1 MVEVKLPVQESQV
14 ADSNETA
21 KITPKEAMPADNVPV
36 DVNKS
41 VEEKPAE
48 QNVEEP
54 KEDNATISSLPKEI
68 LDGKDISELEETAA
82 GGLAGGGNASGDG
95 VSLGA
100 ASFVEGGHES
110 SVYADYNALGQLWD
124 FSFENPVS
132 SVGGAAGEASNDS
145 IVGDSPIAQPVA
157 PTLPATPVVPSTPAT
172 PVVNPAA
179 PVVTP
184 VVTPV
189 GVAPVETTPVQP
201 TPVETTPAEP
211 TPVQPTPAAPSA
223 PTPAS
228 SYITISNAINND
240 GEIMEGDA
248 SEPYIQYNY
257 HTTNAPAGSHTTNLK
272 VDLGG
277 AATKGSDYEQP
288 EYSLDGGNTWRTIDS
303 DMIIKNVEVANSVV
317 SVRVKVIDDN
327 ARVGS
332 MLDHPENGM
341 LDDSMNAN
349 QNEGTLLRDRG
360 AYINSNIKE
369 FGRYGETLSIKITS
383 DNGLIESNETAFKVI
398 DNDDYVKFVGDVNGN
413 GKTLDTDSGEDKIY
427 AKDGAIDNIK
437 IDMGSGDDI
446 FMKDHSINSDGDLV
460 VTSLKNTTIDMG
472 DGNDDTIIAGVNFS
486 HSAGK
491 ESKIDLGSGDDMLIF
506 ADSKITDA
514 KILGGAGND
523 NMDIGNNRILDTNIE
538 GGAGNDTIK
547 VSDNI
552 EMHNVNVLGGEGDDT
567 ISFTTYGSAVLGGN
581 TFDGGDGL
589 NTLVVGNKATLMDNT
604 NTYKNFEKVDVS
616 ALGEYDAINVT
627 NKSQLADLVDRFTNN
642 GSHEL
647 TLVTSK
653 DEGGFYHSNMYFHSE
668 GGDATLGISPL
679 PQGVTINPVDDK
691 FYQINFEH
699 NGADYTL
706 KVQNEIMYSVAVYD
720 HL

>member
-1 MVEVKLPVQESQV
+1 MAEEKLPTQESQV

-21 KITPKEAMPADNVPV
+21 KITPKEAMPTENAPV
-36 DVNKS
+36 DMNKS
-41 VEEKPAE
+41 AEEKPAE
-48 QNVEEP
+48 QKGEEP
-54 KEDNATISSLPKEI
+54 KEDNATISSLQKEL

-82 GGLAGGGNASGDG
+82 GGPAAGGGSSGDG

-100 ASFVEGGHES
+100 ANFVEGGHES
-110 SVYADYNALGQLWD
+110 SVYANYNELGQLWD
-124 FSFENPVS
+124 FSFENLVS
-132 SVGGAAGEASNDS
+132 SVGGAASEASNDFV
-145 IVGDSPIAQPVA
+145 VGDSPIVQPVA

-172 PVVNPAA
+172 PVVTPSA

-184 VVTPV
+184 
-189 GVAPVETTPVQP
+189 APVETIPV
-201 TPVETTPAEP
+201 T
-211 TPVQPTPAAPSA
+211 PTPAAPTV

-228 SYITISNAINND
+228 SYITISNAIDND
-240 GEIMEGDA
+240 GEFTEGNT

-257 HTTNAPAGSHTTNLK
+257 HITNAPAGSHTTNLK

-277 AATKGSDYEQP
+277 QATKGSDYEQP
-288 EYSLDGGNTWRTIDS
+288 EYSLDGGNTWRAIDP
-303 DMIIKNVEVANSVV
+303 DMVIKNVEVANSVV

-327 ARVGS
+327 GKLGS
-332 MLDHPENGM
+332 RLDNPENGM

-360 AYINSNIKE
+360 ADISPNIKD
-369 FGRYGETLSIKITS
+369 FGRYGESLTIKITP
-383 DNGLIESNETAFKVI
+383 DNGLIESNETSAKII
-398 DNDDYVKFVGDVNGN
+398 DNDDYVKFTGDVNGN
-413 GKTLDTDSGEDKIY
+413 GKTLDTASGEDKIY

-437 IDMGSGDDI
+437 IDMGSGDDV
-446 FMKDHSINSDGDLV
+446 FMKDHSIISDGSLA
-460 VTSLKNTTIDMG
+460 VTSLKDTTIDMG
-472 DGNDDTIIAGVNFS
+472 DGNDAAIIAGADFS

-491 ESKIDLGSGDDMLIF
+491 EAKVDLGSGDDMLIF
-506 ADSKITDA
+506 NDSKITDA

-523 NMDIGNNRILDTNIE
+523 DMEIGNNRILDTNIE

-547 VSDNI
+547 VSGNI

-567 ISFTTYGSAVLGGN
+567 ISFTTYGSAALGGN

-589 NTLVVGNKATLMDNT
+589 DTLVVGNKATLMDNT
-604 NTYKNFEKVDVS
+604 NTYKNFERVDVS

-627 NKSQLADLVDRFTNN
+627 NKTQLADLVDRFTNN

-653 DEGGFYHSNMYFHSE
+653 DEGGFYHGNMYFHSE

>member
-1 MVEVKLPVQESQV
+1 MAEEKLPVQEPQV

-21 KITPKEAMPADNVPV
+21 KITPKEATPTENAPV
-36 DVNKS
+36 DLNKS
-41 VEEKPAE
+41 AEEKPAE
-48 QNVEEP
+48 QKVEEP
-54 KEDNATISSLPKEI
+54 KEDNATISNLQKEI
-68 LDGKDISELEETAA
+68 LEGKDISELEETAA
-82 GGLAGGGNASGDG
+82 GGPAAGGSSGDG

-100 ASFVEGGHES
+100 ANFVEGGHES
-110 SVYADYNALGQLWD
+110 SIYADYNALGQLWD

-132 SVGGAAGEASNDS
+132 SVGGAASEASNDF
-145 IVGDSPIAQPVA
+145 IVGDSPVAQPVA

-172 PVVNPAA
+172 PVVTPSN

-184 VVTPV
+184 AQP
-189 GVAPVETTPVQP
+189 APVEATPTTLVQP
-201 TPVETTPAEP
+201 APATPT
-211 TPVQPTPAAPSA
+211 A

-228 SYITISNAINND
+228 SYITISNAIDND
-240 GEIMEGDA
+240 GEFTEGNT

-257 HTTNAPAGSHTTNLK
+257 HITNAPAGSHTTNLK

-277 AATKGSDYEQP
+277 QATKGSDYEQP
-288 EYSLDGGNTWRTIDS
+288 EYSLDGGNTWRAIDP
-303 DMIIKNVEVANSVV
+303 DMVIKNVEVANSVV

-327 ARVGS
+327 GKLGS
-332 MLDHPENGM
+332 RLDHPENGM

-360 AYINSNIKE
+360 ADINPNIKD
-369 FGRYGETLSIKITS
+369 FGRYGESLTIKITP
-383 DNGLIESNETAFKVI
+383 DNGLIESSETAAKII

-413 GKTLDTDSGEDKIY
+413 GKTLDTDGGEDKIY
-427 AKDGAIDNIK
+427 AKDGGIDNIN
-437 IDMGSGDDI
+437 IDMGVGDDL
-446 FMKDHSINSDGDLV
+446 FMKDHSITSDGNLV
-460 VTSLKNTTIDMG
+460 ITSLKDTTINMG
-472 DGNDDTIIAGVNFS
+472 DGNDAAIIAGADFS

-491 ESKIDLGSGDDMLIF
+491 EAKVDLGSGDDMLIF
-506 ADSKITDA
+506 DDSKITNA

-523 NMDIGNNRILDTNIE
+523 DMEIGNNRILDTNIE

-547 VSDNI
+547 VSGNI

-567 ISFTTYGSAVLGGN
+567 ISFTTYGSAALGGN

-589 NTLVVGNKATLMDNT
+589 DTLVVGNKATLMDNT
-604 NTYKNFEKVDVS
+604 NTYKNFERVDVS

-627 NKSQLADLVDRFTNN
+627 NKTQLADLVDRFTNN

-653 DEGGFYHSNMYFHSE
+653 DEGGFYHGNMYFHSE

>member
-1 MVEVKLPVQESQV
+1 MAEVKLPVQESQV

-21 KITPKEAMPADNVPV
+21 KITPKEAMPAENAPV
-36 DVNKS
+36 DMNKS
-41 VEEKPAE
+41 AEEKPAE
-48 QNVEEP
+48 QKVEEP
-54 KEDNATISSLPKEI
+54 KEDNATISSLQKEI

-82 GGLAGGGNASGDG
+82 GGLAAGGSSGDG

-100 ASFVEGGHES
+100 ANFVEGGHES

-132 SVGGAAGEASNDS
+132 SVGGAASEASNDF
-145 IVGDSPIAQPVA
+145 IVGDSPVAQPVA

-172 PVVNPAA
+172 PVVTPSN

-184 VVTPV
+184 
-189 GVAPVETTPVQP
+189 APVESTPV
-201 TPVETTPAEP
+201 T
-211 TPVQPTPAAPSA
+211 PTPAAPVA

-240 GEIMEGDA
+240 GEFTEGNT

-257 HTTNAPAGSHTTNLK
+257 HITNAPAGSHTTNLK

-277 AATKGSDYEQP
+277 QATKGSDYEQP
-288 EYSLDGGNTWRTIDS
+288 EYSLDGGNTWRAIDS

-317 SVRVKVIDDN
+317 SVRVKVVDDN
-327 ARVGS
+327 GKLGS
-332 MLDHPENGM
+332 RLDHPENGM

-360 AYINSNIKE
+360 ADINPNIKD
-369 FGRYGETLSIKITS
+369 FGRYGETLSIKITP
-383 DNGLIESNETAFKVI
+383 DNGLVESNETTAKII

-413 GKTLDTDSGEDKIY
+413 GQELYTANGEDKIY
-427 AKDGAIDNIK
+427 AKDGAVDNIK
-437 IDMGSGDDI
+437 IDMGSGDDV
-446 FMKDHSINSDGDLV
+446 FMKDHSITSDGNLA
-460 VTSLKNTTIDMG
+460 VTSLKDTTINMG
-472 DGNDDTIIAGVNFS
+472 DGNDAAIIAGADFS

-491 ESKIDLGSGDDMLIF
+491 ESKVDLGSGDDMLIF
-506 ADSKITDA
+506 NDSKITDA

-523 NMDIGNNRILDTNIE
+523 DMEIGNNRILDTNIE

-547 VSDNI
+547 VSGNI

-589 NTLVVGNKATLMDNT
+589 DTLVVGNKATLMDNT
-604 NTYKNFEKVDVS
+604 NTYKNFERVDVS

-627 NKSQLADLVDRFTNN
+627 NKTQLADLVDRFTNN

-653 DEGGFYHSNMYFHSE
+653 DEGGFYHGNMYFHSE

>member
-1 MVEVKLPVQESQV
+1 MAEEKLPTQESQV

-21 KITPKEAMPADNVPV
+21 KIAPKEAMPAENAPV
-36 DVNKS
+36 DMNKS
-41 VEEKPAE
+41 AEEKPAE
-48 QNVEEP
+48 QKSEEP
-54 KEDNATISSLPKEI
+54 KEDNATISNLQKE
-68 LDGKDISELEETAA
+68 LLEGKDISELEETAA
-82 GGLAGGGNASGDG
+82 GGPAAGGSSGDG

-100 ASFVEGGHES
+100 ANFVEGGHES
-110 SVYADYNALGQLWD
+110 SIYADYNALGQLWD
-124 FSFENPVS
+124 FSFENPIS
-132 SVGGAAGEASNDS
+132 SVGGAAGEASNDF
-145 IVGDSPIAQPVA
+145 IVGDSPVAQPVA

-172 PVVNPAA
+172 PVVTPSA
-179 PVVTP
+179 PVVTL
-184 VVTPV
+184 
-189 GVAPVETTPVQP
+189 APVETTPV
-201 TPVETTPAEP
+201 T
-211 TPVQPTPAAPSA
+211 PTPAAPVV

-228 SYITISNAINND
+228 SYITISNAIDND
-240 GEIMEGDA
+240 GEFTEGNT

-257 HTTNAPAGSHTTNLK
+257 HITNAPAGSHTTNLK

-277 AATKGSDYEQP
+277 QATKGSDYEQP
-288 EYSLDGGNTWRTIDS
+288 EYSLDGGNSWRAIDP

-327 ARVGS
+327 GKLGS
-332 MLDHPENGM
+332 RLDHPENGM

-360 AYINSNIKE
+360 ADINPNIKD
-369 FGRYGETLSIKITS
+369 FGRYGESLTIKITP
-383 DNGLIESNETAFKVI
+383 DNGLIESSETTAKII
-398 DNDDYVKFVGDVNGN
+398 DNDDYVKFTGDVNGN
-413 GKTLDTDSGEDKIY
+413 GKTLDTANGEDKIY
-427 AKDGAIDNIK
+427 AKDGAIDNIN
-437 IDMGSGDDI
+437 IDMGSGDDV
-446 FMKDHSINSDGDLV
+446 FMKDHSIASDGNLA
-460 VTSLKNTTIDMG
+460 VTSLKDTTIDMG
-472 DGNDDTIIAGVNFS
+472 DGNDAAIIAGADFS

-491 ESKIDLGSGDDMLIF
+491 ESKVDLGSGDDMLIF
-506 ADSKITDA
+506 NDSKITDA

-523 NMDIGNNRILDTNIE
+523 DMEIGNSRILDTNIE

-567 ISFTTYGSAVLGGN
+567 ISFTTYGSAALGGN

-589 NTLVVGNKATLMDNT
+589 DTLVVGNKATLMDNT
-604 NTYKNFEKVDVS
+604 NTYKNFERVDVS

-627 NKSQLADLVDRFTNN
+627 NKSQLAELVDRFTNN

-647 TLVTSK
+647 TLVSSK
-653 DEGGFYHSNMYFHSE
+653 DEGGFYHGNMYFHSE

>member
-1 MVEVKLPVQESQV
+1 MAEVKLPTQESQV
-14 ADSNETA
+14 AESNETA
-21 KITPKEAMPADNVPV
+21 KITPKEAMPADNAPV
-36 DVNKS
+36 DLNKS
-41 VEEKPAE
+41 VEEKPVE
-48 QNVEEP
+48 QKGEES
-54 KEDNATISSLPKEI
+54 KEDNATISNLQKEI

-82 GGLAGGGNASGDG
+82 GGPAAGGSSGDG

-100 ASFVEGGHES
+100 ANFVEGGHES
-110 SVYADYNALGQLWD
+110 SIYADYNALGQLWD

-132 SVGGAAGEASNDS
+132 SVGGAAGEASNDF
-145 IVGDSPIAQPVA
+145 IVGDSPVAQPVA

-172 PVVNPAA
+172 PVVTPSN

-184 VVTPV
+184 
-189 GVAPVETTPVQP
+189 APVETTPV
-201 TPVETTPAEP
+201 TPA
-211 TPVQPTPAAPSA
+211 QPTPAAPTA

-240 GEIMEGDA
+240 GEFTEGNT

-257 HTTNAPAGSHTTNLK
+257 HITNAPAGLYTTNLK

-277 AATKGSDYEQP
+277 QATKGSDYEQP
-288 EYSLDGGNTWRTIDS
+288 EYSLDGGNTWRAIDS

-327 ARVGS
+327 GKIGS
-332 MLDHPENGM
+332 RLDHPENGM

-360 AYINSNIKE
+360 ADINPNIKD
-369 FGRYGETLSIKITS
+369 FGRYGESLTIKITP
-383 DNGLIESNETAFKVI
+383 DNGLIESNETTAKII

-413 GKTLDTDSGEDKIY
+413 GKTLDTANGEDKIY

-437 IDMGSGDDI
+437 IDMGSGDDV
-446 FMKDHSINSDGDLV
+446 FMKDHSITSDGNLA

-472 DGNDDTIIAGVNFS
+472 DGNDAAIIAGADFS

-491 ESKIDLGSGDDMLIF
+491 EAKVDLGSGDDME
-506 ADSKITDA
+506 
-514 KILGGAGND
+514 
-523 NMDIGNNRILDTNIE
+523 IGNNRILDTNIE

-547 VSDNI
+547 VSGNI

-567 ISFTTYGSAVLGGN
+567 ISFTTYGSAALGGN

-589 NTLVVGNKATLMDNT
+589 DTLVVGNKATLMDNT
-604 NTYKNFEKVDVS
+604 NTYKNFERVDVS

-627 NKSQLADLVDRFTNN
+627 NKTQLADLVDRFTDN

-653 DEGGFYHSNMYFHSE
+653 DEGGFYHGNMYFHSE

-706 KVQNEIMYSVAVYD
+706 KVQNEIMYSVAIYD

>member
-1 MVEVKLPVQESQV
+1 MAEAKLPVQEPQV

-21 KITPKEAMPADNVPV
+21 KITPKEAMPTQDAPV

-41 VEEKPAE
+41 VKEKPVE
-48 QNVEEP
+48 QKGEEP
-54 KEDNATISSLPKEI
+54 KEDNATISSLQKEI

-100 ASFVEGGHES
+100 ANFVEGGHES
-110 SVYADYNALGQLWD
+110 SVYANYNELGQLWD
-124 FSFENPVS
+124 FSFENPIS
-132 SVGGAAGEASNDS
+132 SVGGASSEASNDS
-145 IVGDSPIAQPVA
+145 IIGDSPVAQPVA
-157 PTLPATPVVPSTPAT
+157 PTLPVTPVVPSTPAT
-172 PVVNPAA
+172 PVVTPSA

-184 VVTPV
+184 AQP
-189 GVAPVETTPVQP
+189 APVETTPV
-201 TPVETTPAEP
+201 T
-211 TPVQPTPAAPSA
+211 PTPAAPVA

-228 SYITISNAINND
+228 SYITISNAIDND
-240 GEIMEGDA
+240 GEFTEGNTN
-248 SEPYIQYNY
+248 EPYIQYNY
-257 HTTNAPAGSHTTNLK
+257 HITNAPAGSHTTNLK

-277 AATKGSDYEQP
+277 QATKGSDYEQP
-288 EYSLDGGNTWRTIDS
+288 EYSLDGGNTWRAIDP
-303 DMIIKNVEVANSVV
+303 DMVIKNVEVANSVV

-327 ARVGS
+327 GKLGS
-332 MLDHPENGM
+332 RLDNPENGM
-341 LDDSMNAN
+341 LDDSMNPN
-349 QNEGTLLRDRG
+349 QNEGTLLRDIG
-360 AYINSNIKE
+360 ADISPNIKE

-383 DNGLIESNETAFKVI
+383 DNGLIESNETAAKII

-413 GKTLDTDSGEDKIY
+413 GKTLDTANGEDKIY

-437 IDMGSGDDI
+437 IDMGSGDDV
-446 FMKDHSINSDGDLV
+446 FMKDHSITSDGNLA
-460 VTSLKNTTIDMG
+460 VTSLKDTTVDMG
-472 DGNDDTIIAGVNFS
+472 DGNDAAIIAGADFY

-491 ESKIDLGSGDDMLIF
+491 EAKVDLGSGDDMLIF
-506 ADSKITDA
+506 NDSKITDA

-523 NMDIGNNRILDTNIE
+523 DMEIGNNKILDTNIE
-538 GGAGNDTIK
+538 GGSGNDTIK
-547 VSDNI
+547 VSGNI
-552 EMHNVNVLGGEGDDT
+552 EMHNVNVLGGDGDDT
-567 ISFTTYGSAVLGGN
+567 ISFTTYGSAALGGN

-589 NTLVVGNKATLMDNT
+589 DTLVVGNKATLMDNT
-604 NTYKNFEKVDVS
+604 NTYKNFERVDVS

-627 NKSQLADLVDRFTNN
+627 NKTQLADLVDRFTNN

-653 DEGGFYHSNMYFHSE
+653 DEGGFYHGNMYFHSE

>member
-1 MVEVKLPVQESQV
+1 MAEEKLLTQESQV

-21 KITPKEAMPADNVPV
+21 KITPKEAMPAENAPV
-36 DVNKS
+36 DMNKS
-41 VEEKPAE
+41 AEEKPAE
-48 QNVEEP
+48 QKSEEP
-54 KEDNATISSLPKEI
+54 KEDNATISNLQKEI

-82 GGLAGGGNASGDG
+82 GGPAGGGNASGDG

-100 ASFVEGGHES
+100 ANFVEGGHES
-110 SVYADYNALGQLWD
+110 SIYADYNALGQLWD
-124 FSFENPVS
+124 FSFENPIS
-132 SVGGAAGEASNDS
+132 SVGGASSEASNDS
-145 IVGDSPIAQPVA
+145 IIGDSPVAQPVA
-157 PTLPATPVVPSTPAT
+157 PTLPVTPVVPSTPAT
-172 PVVNPAA
+172 PVVTPSN

-184 VVTPV
+184 AQP
-189 GVAPVETTPVQP
+189 APVETTPV
-201 TPVETTPAEP
+201 T
-211 TPVQPTPAAPSA
+211 PTPAAPVA

-240 GEIMEGDA
+240 GEFTEGNT

-257 HTTNAPAGSHTTNLK
+257 HITNAPAGLHTTNLK

-277 AATKGSDYEQP
+277 QATKGSDYEQP
-288 EYSLDGGNTWRTIDS
+288 EYSLDGGNTWRAIDP
-303 DMIIKNVEVANSVV
+303 DMVIKNVEVANSVV

-327 ARVGS
+327 GKLGS
-332 MLDHPENGM
+332 RLDNPENGM

-349 QNEGTLLRDRG
+349 QNEGTLLGDRG
-360 AYINSNIKE
+360 ADISPNIKD
-369 FGRYGETLSIKITS
+369 FGRYGESLTIKITP
-383 DNGLIESNETAFKVI
+383 DNGLIESSETAAKII

-413 GKTLDTDSGEDKIY
+413 GKTLDTANGEDKIY
-427 AKDGAIDNIK
+427 AKDGAVDNIK
-437 IDMGSGDDI
+437 IDMGSGDDV
-446 FMKDHSINSDGDLV
+446 FMKDHSITSDGNLV
-460 VTSLKNTTIDMG
+460 ITSLKDTTIDMG
-472 DGNDDTIIAGVNFS
+472 DGNDAAIIAGADFS

-491 ESKIDLGSGDDMLIF
+491 EAKVDLGSGDDMLIF
-506 ADSKITDA
+506 NDSKITDA

-523 NMDIGNNRILDTNIE
+523 NMEIGNNKILDTNIE

-547 VSDNI
+547 VSGNI

-589 NTLVVGNKATLMDNT
+589 DTLVVGNKATLMDNT
-604 NTYKNFEKVDVS
+604 NTYKNFERVDVS

-627 NKSQLADLVDRFTNN
+627 NKTQLADLVDRFTNN

-653 DEGGFYHSNMYFHSE
+653 DEGGFYHGNMYFHSE

-706 KVQNEIMYSVAVYD
+706 KVQNEIMYSVAIYD

>member
-1 MVEVKLPVQESQV
+1 MAEVKLPVQEPQV

-21 KITPKEAMPADNVPV
+21 KITPKEAMPTENAPV
-36 DVNKS
+36 DMNKS
-41 VEEKPAE
+41 AEEKPAE
-48 QNVEEP
+48 QKGEEP
-54 KEDNATISSLPKEI
+54 KEDNATISSLQKEL

-100 ASFVEGGHES
+100 ANFLEGGHES
-110 SVYADYNALGQLWD
+110 SIYADYNALGQLWD

-132 SVGGAAGEASNDS
+132 SVGGAAGEASNDF
-145 IVGDSPIAQPVA
+145 IVGDSPVAQPVA
-157 PTLPATPVVPSTPAT
+157 PTLPVTPVVPSTP
-172 PVVNPAA
+172 
-179 PVVTP
+179 VTP
-184 VVTPV
+184 VVTPSAPV
-189 GVAPVETTPVQP
+189 VTPAQPAPVETIPV
-201 TPVETTPAEP
+201 T
-211 TPVQPTPAAPSA
+211 PTPAAPTV

-240 GEIMEGDA
+240 GEFTEGNT

-257 HTTNAPAGSHTTNLK
+257 HITNAPAGLYTTNLK

-277 AATKGSDYEQP
+277 QATKGEDYEQP
-288 EYSLDGGNTWRTIDS
+288 EYSLDGGNSWRAIDS

-327 ARVGS
+327 GKIGS
-332 MLDHPENGM
+332 RLDHPENGM

-360 AYINSNIKE
+360 ADINPNIKD
-369 FGRYGETLSIKITS
+369 FGKYGESLTIKITP
-383 DNGLIESNETAFKVI
+383 DNGLIESSETAAKII

-413 GKTLDTDSGEDKIY
+413 GKTLDTANGEDKIY
-427 AKDGAIDNIK
+427 AKDGPIDNIN
-437 IDMGSGDDI
+437 IDMGSGDDV
-446 FMKDHSINSDGDLV
+446 FMKDHSITSDGNLA
-460 VTSLKNTTIDMG
+460 VTSLKDTTIDMG
-472 DGNDDTIIAGVNFS
+472 DGNDAAIIAGADFS

-506 ADSKITDA
+506 NDSKITDA

-523 NMDIGNNRILDTNIE
+523 DMEIGNNRILDTNIE

-547 VSDNI
+547 VSGNI

-567 ISFTTYGSAVLGGN
+567 ISFTTYGSAALGGN
-581 TFDGGDGL
+581 IFDGGDGL
-589 NTLVVGNKATLMDNT
+589 DTLVVGNKATLMDNT
-604 NTYKNFEKVDVS
+604 NTYKNFERVDVS

-627 NKSQLADLVDRFTNN
+627 NKTQLADLVDRFTNN

-653 DEGGFYHSNMYFHSE
+653 DEGGFYHGNMYFHSE

-706 KVQNEIMYSVAVYD
+706 KVQNEIMYSVAIYD

>member
-1 MVEVKLPVQESQV
+1 MAEVKLPVQEPQV

-21 KITPKEAMPADNVPV
+21 KIAPKEAMPAENAPV
-36 DVNKS
+36 DMNKS
-41 VEEKPAE
+41 TEEKPAE
-48 QNVEEP
+48 QKGEEP
-54 KEDNATISSLPKEI
+54 KEDNATISSLQKEL

-100 ASFVEGGHES
+100 ANFVEGGHES
-110 SVYADYNALGQLWD
+110 SIYADYNALGQLWD

-132 SVGGAAGEASNDS
+132 SVGGAAGEASNDF
-145 IVGDSPIAQPVA
+145 IVGDSPVAQPVA
-157 PTLPATPVVPSTPAT
+157 PTLPVTPVVPSTP
-172 PVVNPAA
+172 
-179 PVVTP
+179 VTP
-184 VVTPV
+184 VVTPSAPV
-189 GVAPVETTPVQP
+189 VTPAQPAPVETIPV
-201 TPVETTPAEP
+201 T
-211 TPVQPTPAAPSA
+211 PTPAAPTV

-228 SYITISNAINND
+228 SYITISNAIDND
-240 GEIMEGDA
+240 GEFTEGNT

-257 HTTNAPAGSHTTNLK
+257 HITNAPAGLYTTNLK

-277 AATKGSDYEQP
+277 QATKGSDYEQP
-288 EYSLDGGNTWRTIDS
+288 EYSLDGGNTWRAIDP
-303 DMIIKNVEVANSVV
+303 DMVIKNVEVANSVV

-327 ARVGS
+327 GKLGS
-332 MLDHPENGM
+332 RLDNPENGM

-349 QNEGTLLRDRG
+349 QNEGTLLGDRG
-360 AYINSNIKE
+360 ADISPNIKD
-369 FGRYGETLSIKITS
+369 FGRYGESLTIKITP
-383 DNGLIESNETAFKVI
+383 DNGLIESSETTAKII
-398 DNDDYVKFVGDVNGN
+398 DNDDYVKFTGDVNGN
-413 GKTLDTDSGEDKIY
+413 GKTLDTANGEDKIY

-437 IDMGSGDDI
+437 IDMGSGDDV
-446 FMKDHSINSDGDLV
+446 FMKDHSITSDGNLA

-472 DGNDDTIIAGVNFS
+472 DGNDVAIIAGVDFS

-491 ESKIDLGSGDDMLIF
+491 ESKVDLGSGDDMLIF
-506 ADSKITDA
+506 NDSKITDA

-523 NMDIGNNRILDTNIE
+523 DMEIGNNRILDTNIE

-547 VSDNI
+547 VSGNI

-567 ISFTTYGSAVLGGN
+567 ISFTTYGSAALGGN

-589 NTLVVGNKATLMDNT
+589 DTLVVGNKATLMDNT
-604 NTYKNFEKVDVS
+604 NTYKNFERVDVS

-627 NKSQLADLVDRFTNN
+627 NKTQLADLVDRFTNN

-647 TLVTSK
+647 TLVSSK
-653 DEGGFYHSNMYFHSE
+653 DEGGFYHGNMYFHSE

>member
-1 MVEVKLPVQESQV
+1 MVTENNSTQPKQPDV

-21 KITPKEAMPADNVPV
+21 KITPKEAMPTENAPV
-36 DVNKS
+36 DANKS

-48 QNVEEP
+48 QKSEEP
-54 KEDNATISSLPKEI
+54 KEDNATISSLQKE
-68 LDGKDISELEETAA
+68 LLEGKDISELEETAA
-82 GGLAGGGNASGDG
+82 GGLAGGGNASEDG

-110 SVYADYNALGQLWD
+110 SVYANYNELGQLWD
-124 FSFENPVS
+124 FSFENLVS
-132 SVGGAAGEASNDS
+132 SVGGAASEASNDF
-145 IVGDSPIAQPVA
+145 IIGDSPVAQPVA
-157 PTLPATPVVPSTPAT
+157 PTLPATPVVPSTP
-172 PVVNPAA
+172 VI

-184 VVTPV
+184 SNPIVTP
-189 GVAPVETTPVQP
+189 A
-201 TPVETTPAEP
+201 
-211 TPVQPTPAAPSA
+211 QPTPAAPVT

-240 GEIMEGDA
+240 GEFTEGNA

-257 HTTNAPAGSHTTNLK
+257 HITNAPAGLHTTNLK

-277 AATKGSDYEQP
+277 QATKGSDYEQP
-288 EYSLDGGNTWRTIDS
+288 EYSLDGGNTWRAIDP
-303 DMIIKNVEVANSVV
+303 DMVIKNVEVANSVV
-317 SVRVKVIDDN
+317 SVRVKVVDDN
-327 ARVGS
+327 GKLGS
-332 MLDHPENGM
+332 RLDNPENGM

-360 AYINSNIKE
+360 ADISQNIKD
-369 FGRYGETLSIKITS
+369 FGRYGETLSIKITP
-383 DNGLIESNETAFKVI
+383 DNGLIESNETTAKI
-398 DNDDYVKFVGDVNGN
+398 INNDDYVKFTGDVNGN
-413 GKTLDTDSGEDKIY
+413 GKTLDTASGEDKIY
-427 AKDGAIDNIK
+427 AKDGAIDNIN
-437 IDMGSGDDI
+437 IDMGGGDDV
-446 FMKDHSINSDGDLV
+446 FMKDHSITSDGNLV
-460 VTSLKNTTIDMG
+460 VTSLKDTTIDMG
-472 DGNDDTIIAGVNFS
+472 DGNDVAIIAGADFS

-506 ADSKITDA
+506 NDSKITDA

-523 NMDIGNNRILDTNIE
+523 DMEIGNNRILDTNIE

-547 VSDNI
+547 VSGNI
-552 EMHNVNVLGGEGDDT
+552 EMHNVNVLGGDGDDT
-567 ISFTTYGSAVLGGN
+567 ISFTTYGSSSLGGN
-581 TFDGGDGL
+581 VFDGGDGL
-589 NTLVVGNKATLMDNT
+589 NTLVVGNKTTLMDNT
-604 NTYKNFEKVDVS
+604 NTYKNFERVDVS

-647 TLVTSK
+647 TLVTNK
-653 DEGGFYHSNMYFHSE
+653 DEGGFYHGNMYFHSE
-668 GGDATLGISPL
+668 GGDASLGISPL

-706 KVQNEIMYSVAVYD
+706 KVQNEIMYSVAIYD

>member
-1 MVEVKLPVQESQV
+1 MAEVKLPVQESQV

-21 KITPKEAMPADNVPV
+21 KITPKEAMPTENAPV
-36 DVNKS
+36 DINKS
-41 VEEKPAE
+41 AEEKPVEQKAE
-48 QNVEEP
+48 ES
-54 KEDNATISSLPKEI
+54 KDDNSTISSLQKEL

-100 ASFVEGGHES
+100 ANFVEGGHES
-110 SVYADYNALGQLWD
+110 SVYANYNELGQLWD
-124 FSFENPVS
+124 FSFENLVS
-132 SVGGAAGEASNDS
+132 SVGGAASEASNDLV
-145 IVGDSPIAQPVA
+145 VGDSPIAQPVA
-157 PTLPATPVVPSTPAT
+157 PTLPVTPVVPSTPAT
-172 PVVNPAA
+172 PVVTPSA

-184 VVTPV
+184 VVTP
-189 GVAPVETTPVQP
+189 A
-201 TPVETTPAEP
+201 
-211 TPVQPTPAAPSA
+211 PAAPTA

-228 SYITISNAINND
+228 SYITISNAIDND
-240 GEIMEGDA
+240 GEFTEGNT

-257 HTTNAPAGSHTTNLK
+257 HITNAPAGSHMTNLK

-277 AATKGSDYEQP
+277 QATKGSDYEQP
-288 EYSLDGGNTWRTIDS
+288 EYSLDGGNTWRAIDP
-303 DMIIKNVEVANSVV
+303 DMVIKNVEVANSVV

-327 ARVGS
+327 GKLGS
-332 MLDHPENGM
+332 RLDNPENGM

-360 AYINSNIKE
+360 ADINPNIKD
-369 FGRYGETLSIKITS
+369 FGRYGETLSIKITP
-383 DNGLIESNETAFKVI
+383 DNGLIESNETAAKII
-398 DNDDYVKFVGDVNGN
+398 DNDDYVKFTGDINGN
-413 GKTLDTDSGEDKIY
+413 GKTLDTASGEDKIY
-427 AKDGAIDNIK
+427 AKDGAVDNIK
-437 IDMGSGDDI
+437 IDMGNGDDV
-446 FMKDHSINSDGDLV
+446 FMKDHSITSDGNLA
-460 VTSLKNTTIDMG
+460 VTSLKDTTIDMG
-472 DGNDDTIIAGVNFS
+472 DGNDVAIIAGADFS

-506 ADSKITDA
+506 NDSKITDA

-523 NMDIGNNRILDTNIE
+523 DMEIGNNRILDTNIE

-547 VSDNI
+547 VSGNI
-552 EMHNVNVLGGEGDDT
+552 EMHNVNVLGGDGDDT
-567 ISFTTYGSAVLGGN
+567 ISFTTYGSAALGGN

-589 NTLVVGNKATLMDNT
+589 DTLVVGNKATLMDNA
-604 NTYKNFEKVDVS
+604 NTYKNFERVDVS

-627 NKSQLADLVDRFTNN
+627 NKTQLADLVDRFTNN

-653 DEGGFYHSNMYFHSE
+653 DEGGFYHGNMYFHSE

>member
-1 MVEVKLPVQESQV
+1 MAEVKLPVQESQV

-21 KITPKEAMPADNVPV
+21 KITPKEAMPTENAPV
-36 DVNKS
+36 DINKS
-41 VEEKPAE
+41 AEEKPVEQKAE
-48 QNVEEP
+48 ES
-54 KEDNATISSLPKEI
+54 KDDNSTISSLQKE
-68 LDGKDISELEETAA
+68 LLEGKDISELEETAA
-82 GGLAGGGNASGDG
+82 GGPAAGGSSGDG

-100 ASFVEGGHES
+100 ANFIEGGHES

-132 SVGGAAGEASNDS
+132 SVGGAAGEALNDS
-145 IVGDSPIAQPVA
+145 IIGDSPVAQPVA
-157 PTLPATPVVPSTPAT
+157 PTLPVTPVVPSTPAT
-172 PVVNPAA
+172 PVVTPSN

-184 VVTPV
+184 
-189 GVAPVETTPVQP
+189 APVETTPV
-201 TPVETTPAEP
+201 T
-211 TPVQPTPAAPSA
+211 PTPAAPVV

-228 SYITISNAINND
+228 SYITISNAIDND
-240 GEIMEGDA
+240 GEFTEGNT

-257 HTTNAPAGSHTTNLK
+257 HITNAPAGSHTTNLK

-277 AATKGSDYEQP
+277 QATKGSDYEQP
-288 EYSLDGGNTWRTIDS
+288 EYSLDGGNTWRAIDP
-303 DMIIKNVEVANSVV
+303 DMVIKNVEVANSVV

-327 ARVGS
+327 GKLGS
-332 MLDHPENGM
+332 RLDHPENGM

-349 QNEGTLLRDRG
+349 QNEGILLRDRG
-360 AYINSNIKE
+360 ADISPNIKD

-383 DNGLIESNETAFKVI
+383 DNGLIESNETAAKII

-446 FMKDHSINSDGDLV
+446 FMKDHSIASDGNLA
-460 VTSLKNTTIDMG
+460 VTSLKDTTIDMG
-472 DGNDDTIIAGVNFS
+472 DGNDNTIIAGVDFS

-491 ESKIDLGSGDDMLIF
+491 EAKVDLGSGDDMLIF
-506 ADSKITDA
+506 NDSKIIDA

-523 NMDIGNNRILDTNIE
+523 NMEVGNNKILDTNIE
-538 GGAGNDTIK
+538 GGFGNDTIK
-547 VSDNI
+547 VSGNI

-589 NTLVVGNKATLMDNT
+589 DTLVVGNKATLMDNT
-604 NTYKNFEKVDVS
+604 NTYKNFERVDVS

-627 NKSQLADLVDRFTNN
+627 NKTQLADLVDRFTNN

-653 DEGGFYHSNMYFHSE
+653 DEGGFYHGNMYFHSE

-691 FYQINFEH
+691 FYQINFGH

>member
-1 MVEVKLPVQESQV
+1 MAEVKLPVQESQV

-21 KITPKEAMPADNVPV
+21 KITPKEAMPTENAPV
-36 DVNKS
+36 DINKS
-41 VEEKPAE
+41 AEEKPVEQKAE
-48 QNVEEP
+48 ES
-54 KEDNATISSLPKEI
+54 KEDNATISNLQKEI
-68 LDGKDISELEETAA
+68 LEGKDISELEETAA
-82 GGLAGGGNASGDG
+82 GGPAAGGNSGDD

-100 ASFVEGGHES
+100 ANFVEGGHES
-110 SVYADYNALGQLWD
+110 SIYADYNALGQLWD

-132 SVGGAAGEASNDS
+132 SVGGAVNEASNDF
-145 IVGDSPIAQPVA
+145 IVGDSPVAQPVA
-157 PTLPATPVVPSTPAT
+157 PTLPATPVVPSTP
-172 PVVNPAA
+172 VI

-184 VVTPV
+184 SNPIVTP
-189 GVAPVETTPVQP
+189 A
-201 TPVETTPAEP
+201 
-211 TPVQPTPAAPSA
+211 QPTPAAPVT

-228 SYITISNAINND
+228 SYITISNAIDND
-240 GEIMEGDA
+240 GEFTEGNT

-257 HTTNAPAGSHTTNLK
+257 HITNAPAGSHRTNLK

-277 AATKGSDYEQP
+277 QATKGEDYEQP
-288 EYSLDGGNTWRTIDS
+288 EYSLDGGNTWRAIDP
-303 DMIIKNVEVANSVV
+303 DMVIKNVEVTNSVV

-327 ARVGS
+327 GKLGS
-332 MLDHPENGM
+332 RLDHPENGM

-360 AYINSNIKE
+360 ADINPNIKD
-369 FGRYGETLSIKITS
+369 FGRYGETLSIKITP
-383 DNGLIESNETAFKVI
+383 DNGLVESNETTAKII

-413 GKTLDTDSGEDKIY
+413 GKTLDTANGEDKIY
-427 AKDGAIDNIK
+427 AKDGAIDNIN
-437 IDMGSGDDI
+437 IDMGSGDDV
-446 FMKDHSINSDGDLV
+446 FMKDHSIASDGNLA
-460 VTSLKNTTIDMG
+460 VTSLKDTTIDMG
-472 DGNDDTIIAGVNFS
+472 DGNDAAIIAGADFS

-491 ESKIDLGSGDDMLIF
+491 EAKVDLGSGDDMLVF
-506 ADSKITDA
+506 DDSKISDA

-523 NMDIGNNRILDTNIE
+523 DMEIGNNKILDTNIE
-538 GGAGNDTIK
+538 GGSGNDTIK
-547 VSDNI
+547 VSGNI

-589 NTLVVGNKATLMDNT
+589 DTLVVGNKATLMDNT
-604 NTYKNFEKVDVS
+604 NTYKNFERVDVS

-627 NKSQLADLVDRFTNN
+627 NKTQLADLVDRFTNN

-653 DEGGFYHSNMYFHSE
+653 DEGGFYHGNMYFHSE

>member
-1 MVEVKLPVQESQV
+1 MAEVKLPAQESQV

-21 KITPKEAMPADNVPV
+21 KITPKEDMPAENAPV
-36 DVNKS
+36 DMNKNA
-41 VEEKPAE
+41 EEKPAE
-48 QNVEEP
+48 QKGEEP
-54 KEDNATISSLPKEI
+54 KEDNATISSLQKEI

-82 GGLAGGGNASGDG
+82 GGLAAGGGSSGDG

-100 ASFVEGGHES
+100 ANFVEGGHES

-132 SVGGAAGEASNDS
+132 SVGGASSEASNDS
-145 IVGDSPIAQPVA
+145 IIGDSPVAQPVA
-157 PTLPATPVVPSTPAT
+157 PTLPATPVLPSTP
-172 PVVNPAA
+172 
-179 PVVTP
+179 VTP
-184 VVTPV
+184 VVTPSTPV
-189 GVAPVETTPVQP
+189 VTPAQPAPVETTPV
-201 TPVETTPAEP
+201 
-211 TPVQPTPAAPSA
+211 TPVQPTPAAPA
-223 PTPAS
+223 TPTPAS
-228 SYITISNAINND
+228 SYITISNAIDND
-240 GEIMEGDA
+240 GEFTEGNA

-257 HTTNAPAGSHTTNLK
+257 HITNAPAGSHTTNLK

-277 AATKGSDYEQP
+277 QATKGEDYEQP
-288 EYSLDGGNTWRTIDS
+288 EYSLDGGNTWRAIDP
-303 DMIIKNVEVANSVV
+303 DMIIKNVEVTNSVV

-327 ARVGS
+327 GKLGS
-332 MLDHPENGM
+332 RLDNPENGM

-360 AYINSNIKE
+360 ADINPNIKD
-369 FGRYGETLSIKITS
+369 FGRYGESLTIKITP
-383 DNGLIESNETAFKVI
+383 DNGLIESSETAAKII

-413 GKTLDTDSGEDKIY
+413 GKTLDTDGGEDKIY
-427 AKDGAIDNIK
+427 AKDGAIDNINV
-437 IDMGSGDDI
+437 DMGGGDDV
-446 FMKDHSINSDGDLV
+446 FMKDHSITSDGNLA
-460 VTSLKNTTIDMG
+460 VTSLKDTTIDMG
-472 DGNDDTIIAGVNFS
+472 DGNDAAIIAGADFS

-491 ESKIDLGSGDDMLIF
+491 ESKIDLGSGDDMLIL
-506 ADSKITDA
+506 DDGKITDA

-523 NMDIGNNRILDTNIE
+523 EIEVENNRILDTNIE
-538 GGAGNDTIK
+538 GGAGNDTIR
-547 VSDNI
+547 VRDNI

-567 ISFTTYGSAVLGGN
+567 ISFTTYGSAALGGN

-589 NTLVVGNKATLMDNT
+589 DTLVVGNKATLMDNT
-604 NTYKNFEKVDVS
+604 NTYKNFERVDVS
-616 ALGEYDAINVT
+616 ALHEYDAINVT
-627 NKSQLADLVDRFTNN
+627 NKTQLADLVDRFTNN

-653 DEGGFYHSNMYFHSE
+653 DEGGFYHGNMYFHSE

>member
-1 MVEVKLPVQESQV
+1 MAEVKLPVQESQV

-21 KITPKEAMPADNVPV
+21 KIAPKEAMPTENAPV
-36 DVNKS
+36 DINKS
-41 VEEKPAE
+41 AEEKPVE
-48 QNVEEP
+48 QKGEES
-54 KEDNATISSLPKEI
+54 KENNATISNLQKEI
-68 LDGKDISELEETAA
+68 LEGKDISELEETAA
-82 GGLAGGGNASGDG
+82 GGPAAGGSSGDG

-100 ASFVEGGHES
+100 ANFVEGGHES
-110 SVYADYNALGQLWD
+110 SIYADYNALGQLWD
-124 FSFENPVS
+124 FSFENPIS
-132 SVGGAAGEASNDS
+132 SVGGAASEASNDF
-145 IVGDSPIAQPVA
+145 IVGDSPVAQPVA

-172 PVVNPAA
+172 PVVTPSA

-184 VVTPV
+184 AQP
-189 GVAPVETTPVQP
+189 APVETTPV
-201 TPVETTPAEP
+201 TPA
-211 TPVQPTPAAPSA
+211 QPTPAAPTA

-228 SYITISNAINND
+228 SYITISNAIDND
-240 GEIMEGDA
+240 GEFTEGNA

-257 HTTNAPAGSHTTNLK
+257 HITNAPAGSHRTNLK

-277 AATKGSDYEQP
+277 EATKGSDYEQP
-288 EYSLDGGNTWRTIDS
+288 EYSLDGGNTWRAIDP
-303 DMIIKNVEVANSVV
+303 DMIIKNVEVTNSVV

-327 ARVGS
+327 GKLGS
-332 MLDHPENGM
+332 RLDNPENGM

-360 AYINSNIKE
+360 ADISPNIKD
-369 FGRYGETLSIKITS
+369 FGRYGESLTIKITP
-383 DNGLIESNETAFKVI
+383 DNGLIESNETTAKII
-398 DNDDYVKFVGDVNGN
+398 DNDDYIKFVGDVNGN
-413 GKTLDTDSGEDKIY
+413 GKTLDTDNGEDKIY
-427 AKDGAIDNIK
+427 AKDGAVDNIK
-437 IDMGSGDDI
+437 IDMGNGDDV
-446 FMKDHSINSDGDLV
+446 FMKDHSITSDGNLA
-460 VTSLKNTTIDMG
+460 VTSLKDTTIDMG
-472 DGNDDTIIAGVNFS
+472 DGNDVAIIAGADFS

-506 ADSKITDA
+506 NDSKITDA

-523 NMDIGNNRILDTNIE
+523 DMEIGNNRILDTNIE

-547 VSDNI
+547 VSGNI

-567 ISFTTYGSAVLGGN
+567 ISFTTYGSSSLGGN
-581 TFDGGDGL
+581 VFDGGDGL
-589 NTLVVGNKATLMDNT
+589 DTLVVGNKATLMDNT
-604 NTYKNFEKVDVS
+604 NTYKNFERVDVS

-627 NKSQLADLVDRFTNN
+627 NKTQLADLVDRFTNN

-653 DEGGFYHSNMYFHSE
+653 DEGGFYHGNMYFHSE

>member
-1 MVEVKLPVQESQV
+1 MEKKIPTQELQV

-21 KITPKEAMPADNVPV
+21 KITPKEAMPTENAPV
-36 DVNKS
+36 DMNKS
-41 VEEKPAE
+41 AEEKPAE
-48 QNVEEP
+48 QKGEES
-54 KEDNATISSLPKEI
+54 KEDNATISNLQKEI

-82 GGLAGGGNASGDG
+82 GGPAAGGSSGDG

-100 ASFVEGGHES
+100 ANFVEGGHES

-132 SVGGAAGEASNDS
+132 SVGGAASEASNDF
-145 IVGDSPIAQPVA
+145 IVGDSPVVQPVA
-157 PTLPATPVVPSTPAT
+157 PTLPVTPVVPSTPAT
-172 PVVNPAA
+172 PVVTPSTPVVTPAQPAPVETAPVTPTPAA
-179 PVVTP
+179 PVV
-184 VVTPV
+184 
-189 GVAPVETTPVQP
+189 
-201 TPVETTPAEP
+201 
-211 TPVQPTPAAPSA
+211 

-228 SYITISNAINND
+228 SYITISNAIDND
-240 GEIMEGDA
+240 GEFTEGNT

-257 HTTNAPAGSHTTNLK
+257 HIINAPAGSHTTNLK

-277 AATKGSDYEQP
+277 QATKGSDYEQP
-288 EYSLDGGNTWRTIDS
+288 EYSLDGGNSWRAIDP
-303 DMIIKNVEVANSVV
+303 DMVIKNVEVTNSVV

-327 ARVGS
+327 GKLGS
-332 MLDHPENGM
+332 RLDHPENGM

-360 AYINSNIKE
+360 ADISPNIKD
-369 FGRYGETLSIKITS
+369 FGRYGETLSIKITP
-383 DNGLIESNETAFKVI
+383 DNGLIESNETAAKII

-413 GKTLDTDSGEDKIY
+413 GKTLDTANGEDKIY
-427 AKDGAIDNIK
+427 AKDGAIDNIN
-437 IDMGSGDDI
+437 IDMGGGDDV
-446 FMKDHSINSDGDLV
+446 FMKDHSITSDGNLA
-460 VTSLKNTTIDMG
+460 VTSLKDTTIDMG
-472 DGNDDTIIAGVNFS
+472 DGNDAAIIAGADFS

-491 ESKIDLGSGDDMLIF
+491 ESKVDLGSGDDMLIF
-506 ADSKITDA
+506 NDSKITDA

-523 NMDIGNNRILDTNIE
+523 DMEIGNNRILDTNIE
-538 GGAGNDTIK
+538 GGTGNDTIK
-547 VSDNI
+547 VSGNI

-567 ISFTTYGSAVLGGN
+567 ISFTTYGSTALGGN

-589 NTLVVGNKATLMDNT
+589 DTLVVGNKATLMDNT
-604 NTYKNFEKVDVS
+604 NTYKNFERVDVS

-647 TLVTSK
+647 TLVSSK
-653 DEGGFYHSNMYFHSE
+653 DEGGFYHGNMYFHSE

-706 KVQNEIMYSVAVYD
+706 KVQNEIMYSVAIYD

>member
-1 MVEVKLPVQESQV
+1 MAEVKLPAQESQV
-14 ADSNETA
+14 ADLNETA
-21 KITPKEAMPADNVPV
+21 KNTPKEAMPAENAPV
-36 DVNKS
+36 DMNKS
-41 VEEKPAE
+41 AEEKPAE
-48 QNVEEP
+48 QKAE
-54 KEDNATISSLPKEI
+54 EDNATISSLQKE
-68 LDGKDISELEETAA
+68 LLEGKDISELEETAA
-82 GGLAGGGNASGDG
+82 GGPAAGGNSGDG

-100 ASFVEGGHES
+100 ANFVEGGHES

-132 SVGGAAGEASNDS
+132 SVGGAASEASNDS
-145 IVGDSPIAQPVA
+145 LIGDSPIAQPVA

-172 PVVNPAA
+172 PVVTPSN

-184 VVTPV
+184 
-189 GVAPVETTPVQP
+189 APVETTP
-201 TPVETTPAEP
+201 T
-211 TPVQPTPAAPSA
+211 TPVQPTPAAPVA

-228 SYITISNAINND
+228 SYITISNAIDND
-240 GEIMEGDA
+240 GEFTEGNA

-257 HTTNAPAGSHTTNLK
+257 HITNAPAGSHTTNLK

-277 AATKGSDYEQP
+277 QATKGEDYEQP
-288 EYSLDGGNTWRTIDS
+288 EYSLDGGNTWRTIDP
-303 DMIIKNVEVANSVV
+303 DMIIKNVEVTNSVV

-327 ARVGS
+327 GKLGS
-332 MLDHPENGM
+332 RLDNPENGM

-360 AYINSNIKE
+360 ADINPNIKD
-369 FGRYGETLSIKITS
+369 FGRYGESLTIKITP
-383 DNGLIESNETAFKVI
+383 DNGLIESNETAAKII

-413 GKTLDTDSGEDKIY
+413 GKTLDTANGEDKIY
-427 AKDGAIDNIK
+427 AKDGAVDNIN
-437 IDMGSGDDI
+437 IDMGSGDDV
-446 FMKDHSINSDGDLV
+446 FMKDHSISSDGDLV

-472 DGNDDTIIAGVNFS
+472 DGNDAAIIAGADFS

-491 ESKIDLGSGDDMLIF
+491 EAKVDLGSGDDMLIF
-506 ADSKITDA
+506 NDSKITDA

-523 NMDIGNNRILDTNIE
+523 DMEIGNNKILDTNIE
-538 GGAGNDTIK
+538 GGSGNDTIK
-547 VSDNI
+547 VSGNI
-552 EMHNVNVLGGEGDDT
+552 EMHNVNVLGGDGDDN
-567 ISFTTYGSAVLGGN
+567 ISFTTYGSAVLGRN

-589 NTLVVGNKATLMDNT
+589 DTLVVGNKATLMDDT
-604 NTYKNFEKVDVS
+604 NTYKNFERVDVS

-627 NKSQLADLVDRFTNN
+627 NKTQLADLVDRFTNN

-647 TLVTSK
+647 TLVTNK
-653 DEGGFYHSNMYFHSE
+653 DEGGFYHGNMYFHSE
-668 GGDATLGISPL
+668 GGDASLGISPL

>member
-1 MVEVKLPVQESQV
+1 MAEEKLPVQESQV

-21 KITPKEAMPADNVPV
+21 KIAPKEAMPAKNAPV
-36 DVNKS
+36 DMNKS
-41 VEEKPAE
+41 AEEKPAE
-48 QNVEEP
+48 QKGEEP
-54 KEDNATISSLPKEI
+54 KEDNATISSLQKEI

-82 GGLAGGGNASGDG
+82 GGPAAGGNSGDG

-100 ASFVEGGHES
+100 ANFVEGGHES
-110 SVYADYNALGQLWD
+110 SVYANYNELGQLWD

-132 SVGGAAGEASNDS
+132 SVGGAAGEASNDF
-145 IVGDSPIAQPVA
+145 IVGDSPVAQPVA
-157 PTLPATPVVPSTPAT
+157 PTLPATPLVPSTPAT
-172 PVVNPAA
+172 PVVTPSN

-184 VVTPV
+184 
-189 GVAPVETTPVQP
+189 APVETTPV
-201 TPVETTPAEP
+201 T
-211 TPVQPTPAAPSA
+211 PTPAAPVV

-228 SYITISNAINND
+228 SYITISNAIDND
-240 GEIMEGDA
+240 GEIAEGDG

-257 HTTNAPAGSHTTNLK
+257 HITNAPAGSHTTNLK

-277 AATKGSDYEQP
+277 QATKGEDYEQP
-288 EYSLDGGNTWRTIDS
+288 EYSLDGGNTWRAIDS
-303 DMIIKNVEVANSVV
+303 DMIIKNVEVTNSIV

-327 ARVGS
+327 GKLGS
-332 MLDHPENGM
+332 RLDNPENGM

-360 AYINSNIKE
+360 ADISPNIKD
-369 FGRYGETLSIKITS
+369 FGRYGESLTIKITP
-383 DNGLIESNETAFKVI
+383 DNGLIESNETAAKII

-413 GKTLDTDSGEDKIY
+413 GKTLDTANGEDKIY
-427 AKDGAIDNIK
+427 AKDGAVDNIK

-446 FMKDHSINSDGDLV
+446 FMKDHSIGSDGNLA
-460 VTSLKNTTIDMG
+460 VTSLKDTTIDMG
-472 DGNDDTIIAGVNFS
+472 DGNDAAIIAGADFS

-491 ESKIDLGSGDDMLIF
+491 EAKIDLGSGDDMLIF
-506 ADSKITDA
+506 DDSKISDA

-523 NMDIGNNRILDTNIE
+523 DMEIGNNRILDTNIE

-547 VSDNI
+547 VSGNI
-552 EMHNVNVLGGEGDDT
+552 EMHNVNVLGGDGDDT
-567 ISFTTYGSAVLGGN
+567 ISFTTYGSAALGGN

-589 NTLVVGNKATLMDNT
+589 DTLVVGNKATLMDNT
-604 NTYKNFEKVDVS
+604 NTYKNFERVDVS
-616 ALGEYDAINVT
+616 ALGEYDAISVT
-627 NKSQLADLVDRFTNN
+627 NKSQLADIVDRFTNN

-653 DEGGFYHSNMYFHSE
+653 DEGGFYHGNMYFHSE

-706 KVQNEIMYSVAVYD
+706 KVQNEIMYSVAIYD

>member
-1 MVEVKLPVQESQV
+1 MAEVKLPVQEPQV

-21 KITPKEAMPADNVPV
+21 KITPKEATPTENAPV
-36 DVNKS
+36 DLNKS
-41 VEEKPAE
+41 VEEKPVE
-48 QNVEEP
+48 QKGEEA
-54 KEDNATISSLPKEI
+54 KEDNATISNLQKE
-68 LDGKDISELEETAA
+68 LLEGKDISELEETAA
-82 GGLAGGGNASGDG
+82 GGPAAGGSSGDG

-100 ASFVEGGHES
+100 ANFVEGGHES

-132 SVGGAAGEASNDS
+132 SVGGAASEASNDS
-145 IVGDSPIAQPVA
+145 LIGDSPIAQPVA
-157 PTLPATPVVPSTPAT
+157 PTLPVTPVVPSTPAT
-172 PVVNPAA
+172 PVVTPSA
-179 PVVTP
+179 PVVAP
-184 VVTPV
+184 AQP
-189 GVAPVETTPVQP
+189 APVETAPV
-201 TPVETTPAEP
+201 T
-211 TPVQPTPAAPSA
+211 PTPAAPVA

-228 SYITISNAINND
+228 SYITISNAIDND
-240 GEIMEGDA
+240 GEFTEGNT

-257 HTTNAPAGSHTTNLK
+257 QITNAPAGSHTTNLK

-277 AATKGSDYEQP
+277 QATKGSDYEQP
-288 EYSLDGGNTWRTIDS
+288 EYSLDGGNSWRAIDP
-303 DMIIKNVEVANSVV
+303 DMIIKNVEVTNSVV

-327 ARVGS
+327 GKLGS
-332 MLDHPENGM
+332 RLDNPENGM

-360 AYINSNIKE
+360 ADISPNIKD
-369 FGRYGETLSIKITS
+369 FGRYGESLTIKITP
-383 DNGLIESNETAFKVI
+383 DNGLIESSETAAKII
-398 DNDDYVKFVGDVNGN
+398 DNDDYVKFTGDVNGN
-413 GKTLDTDSGEDKIY
+413 GKTLDTANGEDKIY

-437 IDMGSGDDI
+437 IDMGSGDDV
-446 FMKDHSINSDGDLV
+446 FMKDHSITSDGNLA
-460 VTSLKNTTIDMG
+460 VTSLKDTTVDMG
-472 DGNDDTIIAGVNFS
+472 DGNDAAIIAGADFS
-486 HSAGK
+486 HSSGK

-523 NMDIGNNRILDTNIE
+523 DMEIGNNKILDTNIE
-538 GGAGNDTIK
+538 GGSGNDTIK
-547 VSDNI
+547 VSGNI
-552 EMHNVNVLGGEGDDT
+552 EMHNVNVLGGDGDDT

-589 NTLVVGNKATLMDNT
+589 DTLVVGNKATLMDNT
-604 NTYKNFEKVDVS
+604 NTYKNFERVDVS

-627 NKSQLADLVDRFTNN
+627 NKTQLADLVDRFTNN

-653 DEGGFYHSNMYFHSE
+653 DEGGFYHGNMYFHSE

>member
-1 MVEVKLPVQESQV
+1 MAEVKLPAQESQV
-14 ADSNETA
+14 AESNETA
-21 KITPKEAMPADNVPV
+21 KITPKEAIPAENAPV
-36 DVNKS
+36 DINKS
-41 VEEKPAE
+41 AEEKPVE
-48 QNVEEP
+48 QKGEEP
-54 KEDNATISSLPKEI
+54 KEDNATISNLQKE
-68 LDGKDISELEETAA
+68 LLEGKDISELEETAA
-82 GGLAGGGNASGDG
+82 GGPAAGGSSGDG

-100 ASFVEGGHES
+100 ANFVEGGHES
-110 SVYADYNALGQLWD
+110 SIYADYNALGQLWD

-132 SVGGAAGEASNDS
+132 SVGGAASEASNDF
-145 IVGDSPIAQPVA
+145 IVGDSPVAQPVA

-172 PVVNPAA
+172 PVVTPSN

-184 VVTPV
+184 
-189 GVAPVETTPVQP
+189 APVETTPV
-201 TPVETTPAEP
+201 T
-211 TPVQPTPAAPSA
+211 PTPAAPVV

-228 SYITISNAINND
+228 SYITISNAIDND
-240 GEIMEGDA
+240 GEFTEGNTN
-248 SEPYIQYNY
+248 EPYIQYNY
-257 HTTNAPAGSHTTNLK
+257 HITNAPAGSHTTNLK

-277 AATKGSDYEQP
+277 QATKGSDYEQP
-288 EYSLDGGNTWRTIDS
+288 EYSLDSGNTWRAIDP
-303 DMIIKNVEVANSVV
+303 DMIIKNVEIANSVV

-327 ARVGS
+327 GKLGS
-332 MLDHPENGM
+332 RLDNPENGM

-360 AYINSNIKE
+360 ADINPNIKD

-383 DNGLIESNETAFKVI
+383 DNGLIESNETTAKII

-413 GKTLDTDSGEDKIY
+413 GKTLDTASGEDKIY
-427 AKDGAIDNIK
+427 AKDGAVDNIK

-446 FMKDHSINSDGDLV
+446 FMKDHSTTSDVNLI
-460 VTSLKNTTIDMG
+460 VTSLKDTTIDMG
-472 DGNDDTIIAGVNFS
+472 DGNDVAIIAGADIS

-491 ESKIDLGSGDDMLIF
+491 ESKIDGGNGDDMLIV
-506 ADSKITDA
+506 DDGKIIDA

-523 NMDIGNNRILDTNIE
+523 EIEVENNRILDTNIE
-538 GGAGNDTIK
+538 GGAGNDIIR
-547 VSDNI
+547 VRDNI
-552 EMHNVNVLGGEGDDT
+552 EMHNVNVLGGDGDDI
-567 ISFTTYGSAVLGGN
+567 ISFTTYGSAALGGN

-589 NTLVVGNKATLMDNT
+589 DTLVVGNKATLMDNT
-604 NTYKNFEKVDVS
+604 NTYKNFERVDVS
-616 ALGEYDAINVT
+616 ALGEYDAIHVT
-627 NKSQLADLVDRFTNN
+627 NKTQLADLVDRFTNN

-653 DEGGFYHSNMYFHSE
+653 DEGGFYHGNMYFHSE

-706 KVQNEIMYSVAVYD
+706 KVQNEIMYSVAIYD

>member
-1 MVEVKLPVQESQV
+1 MAEVKLPAQESQV

-21 KITPKEAMPADNVPV
+21 KITPKEAMPTENAPV
-36 DVNKS
+36 DMNKS
-41 VEEKPAE
+41 AEEKPAE
-48 QNVEEP
+48 QKGEES
-54 KEDNATISSLPKEI
+54 KENNATISNLQKEI
-68 LDGKDISELEETAA
+68 LEGKDISELEETAA
-82 GGLAGGGNASGDG
+82 GGPAAGGSSGDG

-100 ASFVEGGHES
+100 ANFIEGGHES
-110 SVYADYNALGQLWD
+110 SIYADYNALGQLWD
-124 FSFENPVS
+124 FSFENPIS
-132 SVGGAAGEASNDS
+132 SVGGAASEASNDS
-145 IVGDSPIAQPVA
+145 LIGDSPIAQPVA
-157 PTLPATPVVPSTPAT
+157 PTLPLTPVVPSTPAT
-172 PVVNPAA
+172 PVVTPSA

-184 VVTPV
+184 AQP
-189 GVAPVETTPVQP
+189 APVETTPV
-201 TPVETTPAEP
+201 T
-211 TPVQPTPAAPSA
+211 PTPAASVV

-240 GEIMEGDA
+240 GEFTEGNS

-257 HTTNAPAGSHTTNLK
+257 HITNAPAGSHTTNLK

-277 AATKGSDYEQP
+277 QATKGEDYEQP
-288 EYSLDGGNTWRTIDS
+288 EYSLDGGNSWRAIDP
-303 DMIIKNVEVANSVV
+303 DMIIKNVEVTNSVV

-327 ARVGS
+327 GKLGS
-332 MLDHPENGM
+332 RLDNPENGM

-360 AYINSNIKE
+360 ADISPNIKD
-369 FGRYGETLSIKITS
+369 FGRYGESLTIKITP
-383 DNGLIESNETAFKVI
+383 DNGLIESSETAAKII
-398 DNDDYVKFVGDVNGN
+398 DNDDYVKFTGDVNGN
-413 GKTLDTDSGEDKIY
+413 GKTLDTASGEDKIY
-427 AKDGAIDNIK
+427 AKDGAIDNIN
-437 IDMGSGDDI
+437 IDMGGGDDV
-446 FMKDHSINSDGDLV
+446 FMKDHSITSDGNLA
-460 VTSLKNTTIDMG
+460 VTSLKDTTVDMG
-472 DGNDDTIIAGVNFS
+472 DGNDAAIIAGADFS

-506 ADSKITDA
+506 NDSKITDA
-514 KILGGAGND
+514 KILGGADND
-523 NMDIGNNRILDTNIE
+523 DMEIGNNRILDTNIE

-547 VSDNI
+547 VSGNI

-567 ISFTTYGSAVLGGN
+567 ISFTTYGSAALGGN

-589 NTLVVGNKATLMDNT
+589 DTLVVGNKATLMDNT
-604 NTYKNFEKVDVS
+604 NTYKNFERVDVS

-627 NKSQLADLVDRFTNN
+627 NKTQLADLVDRFTNN

-653 DEGGFYHSNMYFHSE
+653 DEGGFYHGNMYFHSE

>member
-1 MVEVKLPVQESQV
+1 MAEVKLPTQESQV

-21 KITPKEAMPADNVPV
+21 KITPKEAMPTENAPV
-36 DVNKS
+36 DMNKS
-41 VEEKPAE
+41 VEEKPA
-48 QNVEEP
+48 EP
-54 KEDNATISSLPKEI
+54 KEDNATISSLQKEL

-82 GGLAGGGNASGDG
+82 GGPAAGGNSGDG

-100 ASFVEGGHES
+100 ANFVEGGHES

-132 SVGGAAGEASNDS
+132 SVGGAAGEASNDF
-145 IVGDSPIAQPVA
+145 IVGDSPVAQPVA
-157 PTLPATPVVPSTPAT
+157 PTLPVTPVVPSTP
-172 PVVNPAA
+172 
-179 PVVTP
+179 VTP
-184 VVTPV
+184 VVTPSAPV
-189 GVAPVETTPVQP
+189 VTPAQPAPVETIPV
-201 TPVETTPAEP
+201 T
-211 TPVQPTPAAPSA
+211 PTPAAPTV

-240 GEIMEGDA
+240 GEFTEGNT

-257 HTTNAPAGSHTTNLK
+257 HITNAPAGSHTTNLK

-277 AATKGSDYEQP
+277 QATKGSDYEQP
-288 EYSLDGGNTWRTIDS
+288 EYSLDGGNSWRALDP
-303 DMIIKNVEVANSVV
+303 DMIIKNVEVTNSVV

-327 ARVGS
+327 GKLGS
-332 MLDHPENGM
+332 RLDNPENGM

-360 AYINSNIKE
+360 ADINPNIKD
-369 FGRYGETLSIKITS
+369 FGRYGETLSIKITP
-383 DNGLIESNETAFKVI
+383 DNGLIESSETAAKII
-398 DNDDYVKFVGDVNGN
+398 DNDDYVKFTGDVNGN
-413 GKTLDTDSGEDKIY
+413 GKTLDTANGEDKIY
-427 AKDGAIDNIK
+427 AKDGAIDNIN
-437 IDMGSGDDI
+437 IDMGGGDDV
-446 FMKDHSINSDGDLV
+446 FMKDHSITSDGNLA

-472 DGNDDTIIAGVNFS
+472 DGNDDTIIAGVDFS

-523 NMDIGNNRILDTNIE
+523 DMEIGNNRILDTNIE

-547 VSDNI
+547 VSGNI

-567 ISFTTYGSAVLGGN
+567 ISFTTYGSAALGGN

-589 NTLVVGNKATLMDNT
+589 DTLVVGNKATLMDNT
-604 NTYKNFEKVDVS
+604 NTYKNFERVDVS

-627 NKSQLADLVDRFTNN
+627 NKTQLADLVDRFTNN

-653 DEGGFYHSNMYFHSE
+653 DEGGFYHGNMYFHSE

>member
-1 MVEVKLPVQESQV
+1 MAEVKLPAQESQV
-14 ADSNETA
+14 AESNETA
-21 KITPKEAMPADNVPV
+21 KITPKEAMPAENAPV
-36 DVNKS
+36 DLNKS
-41 VEEKPAE
+41 VEEKPVE
-48 QNVEEP
+48 QKGEEP
-54 KEDNATISSLPKEI
+54 KEDNATISNLQKE
-68 LDGKDISELEETAA
+68 LLEGKDISELEETAA
-82 GGLAGGGNASGDG
+82 GGPAAGGSSGDG

-100 ASFVEGGHES
+100 ANFVEGGHES

-132 SVGGAAGEASNDS
+132 SVGGAASEASNDF
-145 IVGDSPIAQPVA
+145 IVGDSPVAQPVA

-172 PVVNPAA
+172 PVVTPSN

-184 VVTPV
+184 
-189 GVAPVETTPVQP
+189 APVETTPV
-201 TPVETTPAEP
+201 T
-211 TPVQPTPAAPSA
+211 PTPAAPTA

-228 SYITISNAINND
+228 SYITISNAIDND
-240 GEIMEGDA
+240 GEFTEGNT

-257 HTTNAPAGSHTTNLK
+257 HITNAPAGSHRTNLK

-277 AATKGSDYEQP
+277 QATKGSDYEQP
-288 EYSLDGGNTWRTIDS
+288 EYSLDGGNTWRAIDP
-303 DMIIKNVEVANSVV
+303 DMVIKNVEVTNSVV

-327 ARVGS
+327 GKLGS
-332 MLDHPENGM
+332 RLDNPENGM

-360 AYINSNIKE
+360 ADISPNIKD
-369 FGRYGETLSIKITS
+369 FGRYGESLTIKITP
-383 DNGLIESNETAFKVI
+383 DNGLIESSETTAKII
-398 DNDDYVKFVGDVNGN
+398 DNDDYVKFTGDVNGN
-413 GKTLDTDSGEDKIY
+413 GKTLDTANGEDKIY
-427 AKDGAIDNIK
+427 AKDGAVDNIK
-437 IDMGSGDDI
+437 IDMGSGDDV
-446 FMKDHSINSDGDLV
+446 FMKDHSIASDGNLA
-460 VTSLKNTTIDMG
+460 VTSLKDTTIDMG
-472 DGNDDTIIAGVNFS
+472 DGNDVAIIAGADFS
-486 HSAGK
+486 HSVGK
-491 ESKIDLGSGDDMLIF
+491 ESKVDLGSGDDMLIF
-506 ADSKITDA
+506 NDSKITDA

-523 NMDIGNNRILDTNIE
+523 DMEIGNNRILDTNIE

-547 VSDNI
+547 VSGNI

-589 NTLVVGNKATLMDNT
+589 DTLVVGNKATLMDNT
-604 NTYKNFEKVDVS
+604 NTYKNFERVDVS

-627 NKSQLADLVDRFTNN
+627 NKTQLADLVDRFTNN

-653 DEGGFYHSNMYFHSE
+653 DEGGFYHGNMYFHSE

-706 KVQNEIMYSVAVYD
+706 KVQNEIMYSVAIYD

>member
-1 MVEVKLPVQESQV
+1 MAEEKLPTQESQV

-21 KITPKEAMPADNVPV
+21 KIAPKEAMPTENAPV
-36 DVNKS
+36 DMNKS
-41 VEEKPAE
+41 AEEKPAE
-48 QNVEEP
+48 QKGEEP
-54 KEDNATISSLPKEI
+54 KEDNATISNLQKE
-68 LDGKDISELEETAA
+68 LLEGKDISELEETAA
-82 GGLAGGGNASGDG
+82 GGPAAGGNSGDG

-100 ASFVEGGHES
+100 ANFVEGGHES
-110 SVYADYNALGQLWD
+110 SIYADYNALGQLWD

-132 SVGGAAGEASNDS
+132 SVGGAAGEASNDF
-145 IVGDSPIAQPVA
+145 IVGDSPVAQPVA
-157 PTLPATPVVPSTPAT
+157 PTLPATPVIPSTPAT
-172 PVVNPAA
+172 PVVTPSA

-184 VVTPV
+184 AQP
-189 GVAPVETTPVQP
+189 APVETIPV
-201 TPVETTPAEP
+201 T
-211 TPVQPTPAAPSA
+211 PTPAAPTV

-228 SYITISNAINND
+228 SYITISNAIDND
-240 GEIMEGDA
+240 GEFTEGNT

-257 HTTNAPAGSHTTNLK
+257 HITNAPAGSHTTNLK

-277 AATKGSDYEQP
+277 QATKGSDYEQP
-288 EYSLDGGNTWRTIDS
+288 EYSLDGGNTWRAIDP
-303 DMIIKNVEVANSVV
+303 DMVIKNVEVTNSVV

-327 ARVGS
+327 GKLGS
-332 MLDHPENGM
+332 RLDNPENGM

-360 AYINSNIKE
+360 ADINPNIKD
-369 FGRYGETLSIKITS
+369 FGRYGETLSIKITP
-383 DNGLIESNETAFKVI
+383 DNGLIESSETTAKII
-398 DNDDYVKFVGDVNGN
+398 DNDDYVKFTGDVNGN
-413 GKTLDTDSGEDKIY
+413 GKTLDTASGEDKIY
-427 AKDGAIDNIK
+427 AKDGAVDNIK
-437 IDMGSGDDI
+437 IDMGSGDDV
-446 FMKDHSINSDGDLV
+446 FMKDHSITSDGNLA
-460 VTSLKNTTIDMG
+460 VTSLKDTTINMG
-472 DGNDDTIIAGVNFS
+472 DGNDAAIIAGADFS

-491 ESKIDLGSGDDMLIF
+491 ESKVDLGSGDDMLIF
-506 ADSKITDA
+506 NDSKITDA

-523 NMDIGNNRILDTNIE
+523 DMEIGNNRILDTNIE

-547 VSDNI
+547 VSGNI

-567 ISFTTYGSAVLGGN
+567 ISFTTYGSAALGGN

-589 NTLVVGNKATLMDNT
+589 DTLVVGNKATLMDNT
-604 NTYKNFEKVDVS
+604 NTYKNFERVDVS

-627 NKSQLADLVDRFTNN
+627 NKTQLADLVDRFTNN

-653 DEGGFYHSNMYFHSE
+653 DEGGFYHGNMYFHSE

>member
-1 MVEVKLPVQESQV
+1 MAEVKLPAQESQV
-14 ADSNETA
+14 AESNETA
-21 KITPKEAMPADNVPV
+21 KITPKEATPTENAPV
-36 DVNKS
+36 DLNKS
-41 VEEKPAE
+41 VEEKPVEQKAE
-48 QNVEEP
+48 ES
-54 KEDNATISSLPKEI
+54 KEDNATISSLQKE
-68 LDGKDISELEETAA
+68 LLEGKDISELEETAA
-82 GGLAGGGNASGDG
+82 GGPAAGGNSGDG

-100 ASFVEGGHES
+100 ANFVEGGHES

-132 SVGGAAGEASNDS
+132 SVGGAVNEASNDF

-172 PVVNPAA
+172 PVVTPSN

-184 VVTPV
+184 
-189 GVAPVETTPVQP
+189 APVETTPV
-201 TPVETTPAEP
+201 T
-211 TPVQPTPAAPSA
+211 PTPAAPVV

-228 SYITISNAINND
+228 SYITISNAIDND
-240 GEIMEGDA
+240 GEFTEGNT

-257 HTTNAPAGSHTTNLK
+257 HITNAPAGSHRTNLK

-277 AATKGSDYEQP
+277 QATKGSDYEQP
-288 EYSLDGGNTWRTIDS
+288 EYSLDGGNSWRAIDS
-303 DMIIKNVEVANSVV
+303 DMIIKNVEVTNSVV

-327 ARVGS
+327 GKLGS
-332 MLDHPENGM
+332 RLDHPENGM

-360 AYINSNIKE
+360 ADINPNIKD
-369 FGRYGETLSIKITS
+369 FGRYGETLSIKITP
-383 DNGLIESNETAFKVI
+383 DNGLIESSETAAKSI
-398 DNDDYVKFVGDVNGN
+398 DNDDYVKCVGDGNGN
-413 GKTLDTDSGEDKIY
+413 GKTLDTDGGEDKIY
-427 AKDGAIDNIK
+427 AKDGAIDNIN
-437 IDMGSGDDI
+437 IDMGSGDDV
-446 FMKDHSINSDGDLV
+446 FMKDHSITSDGNLT
-460 VTSLKNTTIDMG
+460 VTSLKDTTIDMG
-472 DGNDDTIIAGVNFS
+472 DGNDAAIIAGADFS

-491 ESKIDLGSGDDMLIF
+491 EAKVDLGSGDDMLVF
-506 ADSKITDA
+506 DDSKISDA

-523 NMDIGNNRILDTNIE
+523 DMEIGNNRILDTNIE

-547 VSDNI
+547 VSGNI
-552 EMHNVNVLGGEGDDT
+552 EMHNVNVLGGDGDDT

-589 NTLVVGNKATLMDNT
+589 DTLVVGNKATLMDNT
-604 NTYKNFEKVDVS
+604 NTYKNFERVDVS

-627 NKSQLADLVDRFTNN
+627 NKTQLADLVDRFTNN

-653 DEGGFYHSNMYFHSE
+653 DEGGFYHGNMYFHSE

>member
-1 MVEVKLPVQESQV
+1 MAEVKLPVQESQV

-21 KITPKEAMPADNVPV
+21 KITPKEAMPAENAPV
-36 DVNKS
+36 DMNKS
-41 VEEKPAE
+41 VEEKP
-48 QNVEEP
+48 VEP
-54 KEDNATISSLPKEI
+54 KEDNATISNLQKEI
-68 LDGKDISELEETAA
+68 LEGKDISELEETAA
-82 GGLAGGGNASGDG
+82 GGPAAGGSSGDG

-100 ASFVEGGHES
+100 ANFVEGGHES

-132 SVGGAAGEASNDS
+132 SVGGAASEALNDS
-145 IVGDSPIAQPVA
+145 IIGDSPVAQPVA

-172 PVVNPAA
+172 PVVTPSNPIA
-179 PVVTP
+179 TP
-184 VVTPV
+184 AQP
-189 GVAPVETTPVQP
+189 APVEITP
-201 TPVETTPAEP
+201 T
-211 TPVQPTPAAPSA
+211 TPVQPTPAAPA
-223 PTPAS
+223 TPTPAS
-228 SYITISNAINND
+228 SYITISNAIDND
-240 GEIMEGDA
+240 GEFTEGNA

-257 HTTNAPAGSHTTNLK
+257 HITNAPAGSHTTNLK

-277 AATKGSDYEQP
+277 EATKGSDYEQP
-288 EYSLDGGNTWRTIDS
+288 EYSLDGGNSWRAIDP

-327 ARVGS
+327 GKLGS
-332 MLDHPENGM
+332 RLDHPENGM

-360 AYINSNIKE
+360 ADINPNIKD
-369 FGRYGETLSIKITS
+369 FGRYGESLTIKITP
-383 DNGLIESNETAFKVI
+383 DNGLVESNETTAKII
-398 DNDDYVKFVGDVNGN
+398 DNDDYVKFVGDVNAN
-413 GKTLDTDSGEDKIY
+413 GQELYTANGEDKIY

-437 IDMGSGDDI
+437 IDMGSGDDV
-446 FMKDHSINSDGDLV
+446 FMKDHSITSDGNLA
-460 VTSLKNTTIDMG
+460 VTSLKDTTIDMG
-472 DGNDDTIIAGVNFS
+472 DGNDVAIIAGADFS

-491 ESKIDLGSGDDMLIF
+491 ESKVDLGSGDDMLIF
-506 ADSKITDA
+506 NDSKISDA

-523 NMDIGNNRILDTNIE
+523 DMEIGNNRILDTNIE

-547 VSDNI
+547 VSGNI
-552 EMHNVNVLGGEGDDT
+552 EMHNVNVLGGDGDDT
-567 ISFTTYGSAVLGGN
+567 ISFTTYGSAALGGN

-589 NTLVVGNKATLMDNT
+589 DTLVVGNKATLMDNT
-604 NTYKNFEKVDVS
+604 NTYKNFERVDVS

-627 NKSQLADLVDRFTNN
+627 NKTQLADLVDRFTNN

-653 DEGGFYHSNMYFHSE
+653 DEGGFYHGNMYFHSE
-668 GGDATLGISPL
+668 GGDASLGISPL

>member
-1 MVEVKLPVQESQV
+1 MAEVKLPVQEPQV

-21 KITPKEAMPADNVPV
+21 KIAPKEAMPTENAPV
-36 DVNKS
+36 DMNKNA
-41 VEEKPAE
+41 EEKPAE
-48 QNVEEP
+48 QKGEEP
-54 KEDNATISSLPKEI
+54 KEDNATISSLQKE
-68 LDGKDISELEETAA
+68 LLEGKDISELEETAA
-82 GGLAGGGNASGDG
+82 GGPAAGGNSGDG

-100 ASFVEGGHES
+100 ANFVEGGHES
-110 SVYADYNALGQLWD
+110 SVYAYYNALGQLWD

-145 IVGDSPIAQPVA
+145 IIGDSPVAQPVA
-157 PTLPATPVVPSTPAT
+157 PTLPVTPVVPSTP
-172 PVVNPAA
+172 
-179 PVVTP
+179 VTP
-184 VVTPV
+184 VVTPSTPV
-189 GVAPVETTPVQP
+189 VTPAQPAPVETAPV
-201 TPVETTPAEP
+201 T
-211 TPVQPTPAAPSA
+211 PTPAAPTA

-228 SYITISNAINND
+228 SYITISNAIDND
-240 GEIMEGDA
+240 GEFTEGNA

-257 HTTNAPAGSHTTNLK
+257 HITNAPAGSHTTNLK

-277 AATKGSDYEQP
+277 QATKSEDYEQP
-288 EYSLDGGNTWRTIDS
+288 EYSLDGGNTWRAIDP
-303 DMIIKNVEVANSVV
+303 DMVIKNVEVTNSVV

-327 ARVGS
+327 GKLGS
-332 MLDHPENGM
+332 RLDNPENGM

-360 AYINSNIKE
+360 ADINPNIKD
-369 FGRYGETLSIKITS
+369 FGRYGESLTIKITP
-383 DNGLIESNETAFKVI
+383 DNGLIESSETTAKII
-398 DNDDYVKFVGDVNGN
+398 DNDDYVKFTGDVNGN
-413 GKTLDTDSGEDKIY
+413 GKTLDTANGEDKIY
-427 AKDGAIDNIK
+427 AKDGAVDNIK

-446 FMKDHSINSDGDLV
+446 FMKDHSIGSDGDVV
-460 VTSLKNTTIDMG
+460 VTSLKDTTIDMG
-472 DGNDDTIIAGVNFS
+472 DGNDDAIIAAVDFS

-523 NMDIGNNRILDTNIE
+523 NMEVGGNKILDTNIE

-547 VSDNI
+547 VSGNI

-567 ISFTTYGSAVLGGN
+567 ISFTTYGSAALGGN

-589 NTLVVGNKATLMDNT
+589 DTLVVGNKATLMDNT
-604 NTYKNFEKVDVS
+604 NTYKNFERVDVS

-627 NKSQLADLVDRFTNN
+627 NKTQLADLVDRFTNN

-653 DEGGFYHSNMYFHSE
+653 DEGGFYHGNMYFHSE

-706 KVQNEIMYSVAVYD
+706 KVQNEIMYSVAIYD

>member
-1 MVEVKLPVQESQV
+1 MAEVKLPVQESQV

-21 KITPKEAMPADNVPV
+21 KITPKEAMPTENAPV
-36 DVNKS
+36 DINKS
-41 VEEKPAE
+41 AEEKPVEQKAE
-48 QNVEEP
+48 ES
-54 KEDNATISSLPKEI
+54 KDDNSTISSLQKE
-68 LDGKDISELEETAA
+68 LLEGKDISELEETAA
-82 GGLAGGGNASGDG
+82 GGPAAGGSSGDG

-100 ASFVEGGHES
+100 ANFIEGGHES

-132 SVGGAAGEASNDS
+132 SVGGAAGEALNDS
-145 IVGDSPIAQPVA
+145 IIGDSPVAQPVA
-157 PTLPATPVVPSTPAT
+157 PTLPVTPVVPSTPAT
-172 PVVNPAA
+172 PVVTPSN

-184 VVTPV
+184 
-189 GVAPVETTPVQP
+189 APVETTPV
-201 TPVETTPAEP
+201 T
-211 TPVQPTPAAPSA
+211 PTPAAPVV

-228 SYITISNAINND
+228 SYITISNAIDND
-240 GEIMEGDA
+240 GEFTEGNT

-257 HTTNAPAGSHTTNLK
+257 HITNAPAGSHTTNLK

-277 AATKGSDYEQP
+277 QATKGSDYEQP
-288 EYSLDGGNTWRTIDS
+288 EYSLDGGNTWRAIDP
-303 DMIIKNVEVANSVV
+303 DMVIKNVEVANSVV

-327 ARVGS
+327 GKLGS
-332 MLDHPENGM
+332 RLDHPENGM

-349 QNEGTLLRDRG
+349 QNEGILLRDRG
-360 AYINSNIKE
+360 ADISPNIKD

-383 DNGLIESNETAFKVI
+383 DNGLIESNETAAKII

-446 FMKDHSINSDGDLV
+446 FMKDHSIASDGNLA
-460 VTSLKNTTIDMG
+460 VTSLKDTTIDMG
-472 DGNDDTIIAGVNFS
+472 DGNDNTIIAGVDFS

-491 ESKIDLGSGDDMLIF
+491 EAKVDLGSGDDMLIF
-506 ADSKITDA
+506 NDSKIIDA

-523 NMDIGNNRILDTNIE
+523 NMEVGNNKILDTNIE
-538 GGAGNDTIK
+538 GGFGNDTIK
-547 VSDNI
+547 VSGNI

-589 NTLVVGNKATLMDNT
+589 DTLVVGNKATLMDNT
-604 NTYKNFEKVDVS
+604 NTYKNFERVDVS

-627 NKSQLADLVDRFTNN
+627 NKTQLADLVDRFTNN

-653 DEGGFYHSNMYFHSE
+653 DEGGFYHGNMYFHSE

>member
-1 MVEVKLPVQESQV
+1 MAEEKLPVQESQV

-21 KITPKEAMPADNVPV
+21 KITPKEAMPAENAPV
-36 DVNKS
+36 DLNKS

-48 QNVEEP
+48 QKVEEP
-54 KEDNATISSLPKEI
+54 KEDNATISSLQKE
-68 LDGKDISELEETAA
+68 LLEGKDISELEETAA
-82 GGLAGGGNASGDG
+82 GGPAAGGNSGDG

-100 ASFVEGGHES
+100 ANFIEGGHES

-132 SVGGAAGEASNDS
+132 SVGGAAGEALNDS
-145 IVGDSPIAQPVA
+145 IIGDSPVAQPVA
-157 PTLPATPVVPSTPAT
+157 PTLPVTPVVPSTPAT
-172 PVVNPAA
+172 PVVTPSN

-184 VVTPV
+184 
-189 GVAPVETTPVQP
+189 APVETTPV
-201 TPVETTPAEP
+201 T
-211 TPVQPTPAAPSA
+211 PTPAAPVV

-228 SYITISNAINND
+228 SYITISNAIDND
-240 GEIMEGDA
+240 GEFTEGNT

-257 HTTNAPAGSHTTNLK
+257 HITNAPAGSHRTNLK

-277 AATKGSDYEQP
+277 QATKGSDYEQP
-288 EYSLDGGNTWRTIDS
+288 EYSLDGGNTWRAIDP
-303 DMIIKNVEVANSVV
+303 DMIIKNVEVTNSVV

-327 ARVGS
+327 GKLGS
-332 MLDHPENGM
+332 RLDNPENGM

-360 AYINSNIKE
+360 ADINPNIKD
-369 FGRYGETLSIKITS
+369 FGRYGESLTIKITP
-383 DNGLIESNETAFKVI
+383 DNGLIESSETTAKII
-398 DNDDYVKFVGDVNGN
+398 DNDDYVKFTGDVNGN
-413 GKTLDTDSGEDKIY
+413 GKTLDTANGEDKIY
-427 AKDGAIDNIK
+427 AKDGAIDNIN
-437 IDMGSGDDI
+437 IDMGSGDDV
-446 FMKDHSINSDGDLV
+446 FMKDHSITSDGNLA
-460 VTSLKNTTIDMG
+460 VTSLKDTTINMG
-472 DGNDDTIIAGVNFS
+472 DGNDAAIIAGADFS

-491 ESKIDLGSGDDMLIF
+491 ESKVDLGSGDDMLIF
-506 ADSKITDA
+506 DDSKITDA

-523 NMDIGNNRILDTNIE
+523 DMEIGNNRILDTNIE

-547 VSDNI
+547 VSGNI

-567 ISFTTYGSAVLGGN
+567 ISFTTYGSAALGGN

-589 NTLVVGNKATLMDNT
+589 DTLVVGNKATLMDNT
-604 NTYKNFEKVDVS
+604 NTYKNFERVDVS
-616 ALGEYDAINVT
+616 ALHEYDAINVT
-627 NKSQLADLVDRFTNN
+627 NKSQLAELVDRFTNN

-647 TLVTSK
+647 TLVSSK
-653 DEGGFYHSNMYFHSE
+653 DEGGFYHGNMYFHSE

>member
-1 MVEVKLPVQESQV
+1 MAEEKLPTQESQV

-21 KITPKEAMPADNVPV
+21 KIAPKEAMPAENAPV
-36 DVNKS
+36 DMNKS
-41 VEEKPAE
+41 AEEKPAE
-48 QNVEEP
+48 QKSEEP
-54 KEDNATISSLPKEI
+54 KEDNATISNLQKE
-68 LDGKDISELEETAA
+68 LLEGKDISELEETAA
-82 GGLAGGGNASGDG
+82 GGGSAAGGGNSGDG

-100 ASFVEGGHES
+100 ANFVEGGHES
-110 SVYADYNALGQLWD
+110 SIYADYNALGQLWD
-124 FSFENPVS
+124 FSFENPIS
-132 SVGGAAGEASNDS
+132 SVGGAAGEASNDF
-145 IVGDSPIAQPVA
+145 IVGDSPVAQPVA

-172 PVVNPAA
+172 PVVTPSN

-184 VVTPV
+184 
-189 GVAPVETTPVQP
+189 APVETTPV
-201 TPVETTPAEP
+201 T
-211 TPVQPTPAAPSA
+211 PTPAAPVV

-228 SYITISNAINND
+228 SYITISNAIDND
-240 GEIMEGDA
+240 GEFTEGNT

-257 HTTNAPAGSHTTNLK
+257 HITNAPAGSHTTNLK

-277 AATKGSDYEQP
+277 QATKGSDYEQP
-288 EYSLDGGNTWRTIDS
+288 EYSLDGGNSWRAIDP
-303 DMIIKNVEVANSVV
+303 DIIIKNVEVANSVV

-327 ARVGS
+327 GKLGS
-332 MLDHPENGM
+332 RLDNPENGM

-360 AYINSNIKE
+360 ADINPNIKD
-369 FGRYGETLSIKITS
+369 FGRYGESLTIKITP
-383 DNGLIESNETAFKVI
+383 DNGLIESSETTAKII
-398 DNDDYVKFVGDVNGN
+398 DNDDYVKFTGDVNGN
-413 GKTLDTDSGEDKIY
+413 GKTLDTANGEDKIY
-427 AKDGAIDNIK
+427 AKDGAVDNIN
-437 IDMGSGDDI
+437 IDMGGGDDV
-446 FMKDHSINSDGDLV
+446 FMKDHSITSDGNLT
-460 VTSLKNTTIDMG
+460 VTSLKDTTIDMG
-472 DGNDDTIIAGVNFS
+472 DGDDAAIIAGADFS
-486 HSAGK
+486 HSASK
-491 ESKIDLGSGDDMLIF
+491 EAKVDLGSGDDMLIF
-506 ADSKITDA
+506 DDSKITDA

-523 NMDIGNNRILDTNIE
+523 DMEIGNNRILDTNIE

-547 VSDNI
+547 VSGNI

-567 ISFTTYGSAVLGGN
+567 ISFTTYGSAALGGN

-589 NTLVVGNKATLMDNT
+589 DTLVVGNKATLMDNT
-604 NTYKNFEKVDVS
+604 NTYKNFERVDVS
-616 ALGEYDAINVT
+616 ALHEYDAINVT
-627 NKSQLADLVDRFTNN
+627 NKTQLADLVDRFTNN

-653 DEGGFYHSNMYFHSE
+653 DEGGFYHGNMYFHSE

-706 KVQNEIMYSVAVYD
+706 KVQNEIIYSVAVYD

>member
-1 MVEVKLPVQESQV
+1 MAEEKLPVQEPQV
-14 ADSNETA
+14 AESNETA
-21 KITPKEAMPADNVPV
+21 KIAPKEAMPTENAPV
-36 DVNKS
+36 DMNKS

-48 QNVEEP
+48 QKVEEP
-54 KEDNATISSLPKEI
+54 KEDNATISSLQKEI

-100 ASFVEGGHES
+100 ANFVEGGHES
-110 SVYADYNALGQLWD
+110 SVYANYNELGQLWD
-124 FSFENPVS
+124 LSFENLVS
-132 SVGGAAGEASNDS
+132 SVGGAASEASNDF
-145 IVGDSPIAQPVA
+145 IVGDSPVAQPVA
-157 PTLPATPVVPSTPAT
+157 PTLPATPVVTPS
-172 PVVNPAA
+172 N

-184 VVTPV
+184 
-189 GVAPVETTPVQP
+189 APVETTPV
-201 TPVETTPAEP
+201 T
-211 TPVQPTPAAPSA
+211 PTPAAPVV

-228 SYITISNAINND
+228 SYITISNAIDND
-240 GEIMEGDA
+240 GEFTEGNT

-257 HTTNAPAGSHTTNLK
+257 HITNAPAGLHTTNLK

-277 AATKGSDYEQP
+277 QATKGSDYEQP
-288 EYSLDGGNTWRTIDS
+288 EYSLDGGNTWRAIDP
-303 DMIIKNVEVANSVV
+303 DMVIKNVEVANSVV

-327 ARVGS
+327 GKLGS
-332 MLDHPENGM
+332 RLDNPENGM
-341 LDDSMNAN
+341 LDDSMNPN
-349 QNEGTLLRDRG
+349 QNEGTLLRDIG
-360 AYINSNIKE
+360 ADISPNIKD
-369 FGRYGETLSIKITS
+369 FGRYGESLTIKITP
-383 DNGLIESNETAFKVI
+383 DNGLIESSETTAKII
-398 DNDDYVKFVGDVNGN
+398 DNDDYVKFTGDVNGN
-413 GKTLDTDSGEDKIY
+413 GKTLDTASGEDKIY
-427 AKDGAIDNIK
+427 AKDGAIDNIN
-437 IDMGSGDDI
+437 IDMGGGDDV
-446 FMKDHSINSDGDLV
+446 FMKDHSITSDGNLA
-460 VTSLKNTTIDMG
+460 VTSLKDTTIDMG
-472 DGNDDTIIAGVNFS
+472 DGNDVAIITGADFS

-491 ESKIDLGSGDDMLIF
+491 ESKIDLGSGDDMLVF
-506 ADSKITDA
+506 DDSKISDA

-523 NMDIGNNRILDTNIE
+523 DMEIGNNRILDTNIE

-547 VSDNI
+547 VSSNI

-589 NTLVVGNKATLMDNT
+589 DTLVVGNKATLMDNT
-604 NTYKNFEKVDVS
+604 NTYKNFERVDVS
-616 ALGEYDAINVT
+616 ALHEYDAINVT
-627 NKSQLADLVDRFTNN
+627 NKTQLADLVDRFTNN

-653 DEGGFYHSNMYFHSE
+653 DEGGFYHGNMYFHSE

>member
-1 MVEVKLPVQESQV
+1 MAEVKLPAQESQV
-14 ADSNETA
+14 AESNETA
-21 KITPKEAMPADNVPV
+21 KITPKEAMPTENAPV
-36 DVNKS
+36 DMNKS
-41 VEEKPAE
+41 AEEKPVE
-48 QNVEEP
+48 QKGEET
-54 KEDNATISSLPKEI
+54 KEDNATISSLQKE
-68 LDGKDISELEETAA
+68 LLEGKDISELEETAA

-132 SVGGAAGEASNDS
+132 SVGGAAGEALNDS
-145 IVGDSPIAQPVA
+145 IIGESPVAQPVA
-157 PTLPATPVVPSTPAT
+157 PTLPATPVVPSTP
-172 PVVNPAA
+172 
-179 PVVTP
+179 VTP
-184 VVTPV
+184 VVTPSNPV
-189 GVAPVETTPVQP
+189 VTPAPVETTPV
-201 TPVETTPAEP
+201 T
-211 TPVQPTPAAPSA
+211 PTPAAPTV

-228 SYITISNAINND
+228 SYITISNAIDND
-240 GEIMEGDA
+240 GEFTEGNA

-257 HTTNAPAGSHTTNLK
+257 HITNAPAGSHRTNLK

-277 AATKGSDYEQP
+277 EATKGSDYEQP
-288 EYSLDGGNTWRTIDS
+288 EYSLDGGNTWRAIDP
-303 DMIIKNVEVANSVV
+303 DMVIKNVEVANSVV

-327 ARVGS
+327 GKLGS
-332 MLDHPENGM
+332 RLDNPENGM

-360 AYINSNIKE
+360 ADINPNIKD
-369 FGRYGETLSIKITS
+369 FGRYGESLTIKITP
-383 DNGLIESNETAFKVI
+383 DNGLIESSETAAKII
-398 DNDDYVKFVGDVNGN
+398 DNDDYVKFTGDVNGN
-413 GKTLDTDSGEDKIY
+413 GKTLDTASGEDKIY
-427 AKDGAIDNIK
+427 AKDGAIKNIN
-437 IDMGSGDDI
+437 IDMGGGDDV
-446 FMKDHSINSDGDLV
+446 FMKDHSITSDGNLA
-460 VTSLKNTTIDMG
+460 VTSLKDTTIDMG
-472 DGNDDTIIAGVNFS
+472 DGNDAAIIAGADFS

-491 ESKIDLGSGDDMLIF
+491 EAKVDLGSGDDMLIF
-506 ADSKITDA
+506 NDSKITDA

-523 NMDIGNNRILDTNIE
+523 DMEIGNNRILDTNIE

-547 VSDNI
+547 VSGNI
-552 EMHNVNVLGGEGDDT
+552 EMHNVNVLGGGGDDT
-567 ISFTTYGSAVLGGN
+567 ISFTTYGSAALGGN
-581 TFDGGDGL
+581 VFDGGDGL
-589 NTLVVGNKATLMDNT
+589 DTLVVGNKATLMDNT
-604 NTYKNFEKVDVS
+604 NTYKNFERVDVS

-627 NKSQLADLVDRFTNN
+627 NKTQLADLVDRFTNN

-653 DEGGFYHSNMYFHSE
+653 DEGGFYHGNMYFHSE

>member
-1 MVEVKLPVQESQV
+1 MAEVKLPAQESQV
-14 ADSNETA
+14 AESNETA
-21 KITPKEAMPADNVPV
+21 KITPKEAMPAENAPV
-36 DVNKS
+36 DLNKS

-48 QNVEEP
+48 QKVEES
-54 KEDNATISSLPKEI
+54 KENNATISNLQKEI
-68 LDGKDISELEETAA
+68 LEGKDISELEETAA
-82 GGLAGGGNASGDG
+82 GGPAAGGNSGDG

-100 ASFVEGGHES
+100 ANFIEGGHES

-132 SVGGAAGEASNDS
+132 SVGGAAGEALNDS
-145 IVGDSPIAQPVA
+145 IIGDSPVAQPVA
-157 PTLPATPVVPSTPAT
+157 PTLPVTPVVPSTPAT
-172 PVVNPAA
+172 PVVTPSN

-184 VVTPV
+184 
-189 GVAPVETTPVQP
+189 APVETTPV
-201 TPVETTPAEP
+201 T
-211 TPVQPTPAAPSA
+211 PTPAAPVV

-228 SYITISNAINND
+228 SYITISNAIDND
-240 GEIMEGDA
+240 GEFTEGNT

-257 HTTNAPAGSHTTNLK
+257 HITNAPAGSHRTNLK

-277 AATKGSDYEQP
+277 QATKGSDYEQP
-288 EYSLDGGNTWRTIDS
+288 EYSLDGGNTWRAIDP
-303 DMIIKNVEVANSVV
+303 DMIIKNVEVTNSVV

-327 ARVGS
+327 GKLGS
-332 MLDHPENGM
+332 RLDNPENGM

-360 AYINSNIKE
+360 ADINPNIKD
-369 FGRYGETLSIKITS
+369 FGRYGESLTIKITP
-383 DNGLIESNETAFKVI
+383 DNGLIESSETTAKII
-398 DNDDYVKFVGDVNGN
+398 DNDDYVKFTGDVNGN
-413 GKTLDTDSGEDKIY
+413 GKTLDTANGEDKIY
-427 AKDGAIDNIK
+427 AKDGAIDNIN
-437 IDMGSGDDI
+437 IDMGSGDDV
-446 FMKDHSINSDGDLV
+446 FMKDHSITSDGNLA
-460 VTSLKNTTIDMG
+460 VTSLKDTTINMG
-472 DGNDDTIIAGVNFS
+472 DGNDAAIIAGADFS

-491 ESKIDLGSGDDMLIF
+491 ESKVDLGSGDDMLIF
-506 ADSKITDA
+506 DDSKITDA

-523 NMDIGNNRILDTNIE
+523 DMEIGNNRILDTNIE

-547 VSDNI
+547 VSGNI

-567 ISFTTYGSAVLGGN
+567 ISFTTYGSAALGGN

-589 NTLVVGNKATLMDNT
+589 DTLVVGNKATLMDNT
-604 NTYKNFEKVDVS
+604 NTYKNFERVDVS
-616 ALGEYDAINVT
+616 ALHEYDAINVT
-627 NKSQLADLVDRFTNN
+627 NKSQLAELVDRFTNN

-647 TLVTSK
+647 TLVSSK
-653 DEGGFYHSNMYFHSE
+653 DEGGFYHGNMYFHSE

>member
-1 MVEVKLPVQESQV
+1 MVTENNSTQPKQSDV
-14 ADSNETA
+14 AESNETA
-21 KITPKEAMPADNVPV
+21 KITPKEAMPTDNAPV
-36 DVNKS
+36 DLNKS
-41 VEEKPAE
+41 VEEKPVE
-48 QNVEEP
+48 QKGEEP
-54 KEDNATISSLPKEI
+54 KEDNATISNLQKEI
-68 LDGKDISELEETAA
+68 LEGKDISELEETAA

-100 ASFVEGGHES
+100 ANFVEGGHES

-132 SVGGAAGEASNDS
+132 SVGGAAGEASNDF
-145 IVGDSPIAQPVA
+145 IVGDSPVAQPVA
-157 PTLPATPVVPSTPAT
+157 PTLPVTPVVPSTPAT
-172 PVVNPAA
+172 PVVTPSA

-184 VVTPV
+184 
-189 GVAPVETTPVQP
+189 APVETTPVA
-201 TPVETTPAEP
+201 PA
-211 TPVQPTPAAPSA
+211 QPTPAAPTA

-240 GEIMEGDA
+240 GEFTEGNT

-257 HTTNAPAGSHTTNLK
+257 HITNAPAGSHTTNLK

-277 AATKGSDYEQP
+277 QATKGSDYEQP
-288 EYSLDGGNTWRTIDS
+288 EYSLDGGNSWRAIDP
-303 DMIIKNVEVANSVV
+303 DMIIKNVEVTNSVV
-317 SVRVKVIDDN
+317 SVRAKVIDDN
-327 ARVGS
+327 GKLGS
-332 MLDHPENGM
+332 RLDNPENGM

-360 AYINSNIKE
+360 ADISPNIKD
-369 FGRYGETLSIKITS
+369 FGRYGESLTIKITP
-383 DNGLIESNETAFKVI
+383 DNGLIESSETTAKII
-398 DNDDYVKFVGDVNGN
+398 DNDDYVKFTGDVNGN

-427 AKDGAIDNIK
+427 AKDGAIDNINIK
-437 IDMGSGDDI
+437 MGSGDDV
-446 FMKDHSINSDGDLV
+446 FMKDHSITSDGNLA
-460 VTSLKNTTIDMG
+460 VTSLKDTTIDMG
-472 DGNDDTIIAGVNFS
+472 DGNDDTIIAGADFS

-506 ADSKITDA
+506 TDSKITDA

-523 NMDIGNNRILDTNIE
+523 NMEVGGNKILDTNIE

-547 VSDNI
+547 VSGNV

-589 NTLVVGNKATLMDNT
+589 DTLVVGNKATLMDNT
-604 NTYKNFEKVDVS
+604 NTYKNFERVDVS

-627 NKSQLADLVDRFTNN
+627 NKTQLADLVDRFTNN

-653 DEGGFYHSNMYFHSE
+653 DEGGFYHGNMYFHSE

-706 KVQNEIMYSVAVYD
+706 KVQNEIMYSVAIYD

>member
-1 MVEVKLPVQESQV
+1 MAEVKLPAQESQV
-14 ADSNETA
+14 AESNETA
-21 KITPKEAMPADNVPV
+21 KITPKEAMPTENAPV
-36 DVNKS
+36 DMNKS
-41 VEEKPAE
+41 AEEKPAE
-48 QNVEEP
+48 QKGE
-54 KEDNATISSLPKEI
+54 EDNATISSLQKE
-68 LDGKDISELEETAA
+68 LLEGKDISELEETAA
-82 GGLAGGGNASGDG
+82 GGPAAGGGNSGDG

-100 ASFVEGGHES
+100 ANFVEGGHES

-132 SVGGAAGEASNDS
+132 SVGGAAGEASNDL
-145 IVGDSPIAQPVA
+145 IIGDSPIAQPVA
-157 PTLPATPVVPSTPAT
+157 PTLPVTPVVPSTQ
-172 PVVNPAA
+172 
-179 PVVTP
+179 VTP
-184 VVTPV
+184 VVTPSTPV
-189 GVAPVETTPVQP
+189 VTPAQPAPVETAPV
-201 TPVETTPAEP
+201 T
-211 TPVQPTPAAPSA
+211 PTPAAPTV

-228 SYITISNAINND
+228 SYITISNAIDND
-240 GEIMEGDA
+240 GEFTEGNT

-257 HTTNAPAGSHTTNLK
+257 HITNAPAGSHTTNLK

-277 AATKGSDYEQP
+277 QATKGSDYEQP
-288 EYSLDGGNTWRTIDS
+288 EYSLDGGSSWRAIDP
-303 DMIIKNVEVANSVV
+303 DMIIKNVEVVNSVV

-327 ARVGS
+327 GKLGS
-332 MLDHPENGM
+332 KLDNPENGM

-360 AYINSNIKE
+360 ADINPNIKD
-369 FGRYGETLSIKITS
+369 FGRYGESLTIKITP
-383 DNGLIESNETAFKVI
+383 DNGLIESNETTAKII
-398 DNDDYVKFVGDVNGN
+398 DNDDYIKFVGDVNGN
-413 GKTLDTDSGEDKIY
+413 GKTLDTANGEDKIY
-427 AKDGAIDNIK
+427 AKDGAIDNIN

-446 FMKDHSINSDGDLV
+446 FMKDHSISSDGDVV
-460 VTSLKNTTIDMG
+460 VTSLKDTTIDMG
-472 DGNDDTIIAGVNFS
+472 DGNDDAIIAGVDFS

-523 NMDIGNNRILDTNIE
+523 NMEVGGNKILDTNIE

-547 VSDNI
+547 VSGNI

-567 ISFTTYGSAVLGGN
+567 ISFTTYGSSSLGGN
-581 TFDGGDGL
+581 VFDGGDGL
-589 NTLVVGNKATLMDNT
+589 DTLVVGNKTTLMDNT
-604 NTYKNFEKVDVS
+604 NTYKNFERVDVS

-653 DEGGFYHSNMYFHSE
+653 DEGGFYHGNMYFHSE

>member
-1 MVEVKLPVQESQV
+1 MAEEKLPAQESQV

-21 KITPKEAMPADNVPV
+21 KITPKEAMPTENAPV
-36 DVNKS
+36 DMNKS
-41 VEEKPAE
+41 AEEKPAE
-48 QNVEEP
+48 QKSEEP
-54 KEDNATISSLPKEI
+54 KEDNATISNLQKEI
-68 LDGKDISELEETAA
+68 IDGKDISELEETAA
-82 GGLAGGGNASGDG
+82 GGPAGGGNASGDG

-100 ASFVEGGHES
+100 ANFVEGGHES

-132 SVGGAAGEASNDS
+132 SVGGAVNEASNDF
-145 IVGDSPIAQPVA
+145 IVGDSPVAQPVA
-157 PTLPATPVVPSTPAT
+157 PTLPVTPVVPSTP
-172 PVVNPAA
+172 VA

-184 VVTPV
+184 SAPVVTP
-189 GVAPVETTPVQP
+189 AQPSPIETTP
-201 TPVETTPAEP
+201 T
-211 TPVQPTPAAPSA
+211 TPVQPTPAAPVA

-240 GEIMEGDA
+240 GEFTEGNT

-257 HTTNAPAGSHTTNLK
+257 QITNAPAGSHTTNLK

-277 AATKGSDYEQP
+277 QATKGSDYEQP
-288 EYSLDGGNTWRTIDS
+288 EYSLDGGNSWRAIDP
-303 DMIIKNVEVANSVV
+303 DMVIKNVEVANSVV

-327 ARVGS
+327 GKLGS
-332 MLDHPENGM
+332 RLDHPENGM

-360 AYINSNIKE
+360 ADINPNIKD
-369 FGRYGETLSIKITS
+369 FGRYGESLTIKITP
-383 DNGLIESNETAFKVI
+383 DNGLIESNETTAKII
-398 DNDDYVKFVGDVNGN
+398 DNDDYVKFTGDVNGN

-427 AKDGAIDNIK
+427 AKDGAIDNIN
-437 IDMGSGDDI
+437 IDMGSGDDV
-446 FMKDHSINSDGDLV
+446 FMKDHSITSDGNLA
-460 VTSLKNTTIDMG
+460 VTSLKDTTIDMG
-472 DGNDDTIIAGVNFS
+472 DGNDAAIIAGADFS

-523 NMDIGNNRILDTNIE
+523 NMEIGNNKILDTNIE
-538 GGAGNDTIK
+538 GDSGNDTIK
-547 VSDNI
+547 VSGNI
-552 EMHNVNVLGGEGDDT
+552 EMHNVNVLGGDGDDT
-567 ISFTTYGSAVLGGN
+567 ISFTTYGSAALGGN

-589 NTLVVGNKATLMDNT
+589 DTLVVGNKATLMDNT
-604 NTYKNFEKVDVS
+604 NTYKNFERVDVS

-627 NKSQLADLVDRFTNN
+627 NKTQLADLVDRFTNN

-653 DEGGFYHSNMYFHSE
+653 DEGGFYHGNMYFHSE

-706 KVQNEIMYSVAVYD
+706 KVQNEIMYSVAIYD

>member
-1 MVEVKLPVQESQV
+1 MAEVKLPAQESQV
-14 ADSNETA
+14 AESNETA
-21 KITPKEAMPADNVPV
+21 KITPKEAMPTENAPV
-36 DVNKS
+36 DMNKNA
-41 VEEKPAE
+41 EEKPAE
-48 QNVEEP
+48 QKGEEP
-54 KEDNATISSLPKEI
+54 KEDNATISSLQKE
-68 LDGKDISELEETAA
+68 LLEGKDISELEETAA
-82 GGLAGGGNASGDG
+82 GGGSAAGGNSGDG

-100 ASFVEGGHES
+100 ANFIEGGHES

-132 SVGGAAGEASNDS
+132 SVGGAASEASNDF
-145 IVGDSPIAQPVA
+145 IVGDSPVAQPVA
-157 PTLPATPVVPSTPAT
+157 PTLPVTPVVPSTPDT
-172 PVVNPAA
+172 PVVTPSA

-184 VVTPV
+184 AQP
-189 GVAPVETTPVQP
+189 APVETTPV
-201 TPVETTPAEP
+201 T
-211 TPVQPTPAAPSA
+211 PTPAAPVV

-240 GEIMEGDA
+240 GEFTEGNT

-257 HTTNAPAGSHTTNLK
+257 HITNAPAGSHRTNLK

-277 AATKGSDYEQP
+277 EATKGSDYEQP
-288 EYSLDGGNTWRTIDS
+288 EYSLDGGNTWRAIDP
-303 DMIIKNVEVANSVV
+303 DMIIKNVEVTNSVV

-327 ARVGS
+327 GKLGS
-332 MLDHPENGM
+332 RLDNPENGM

-349 QNEGTLLRDRG
+349 QNEGTLLGDRG
-360 AYINSNIKE
+360 ADISPNIKD
-369 FGRYGETLSIKITS
+369 FGRYGESLTIKITP
-383 DNGLIESNETAFKVI
+383 DNGLIESSETAAKII

-413 GKTLDTDSGEDKIY
+413 GKTLDTDGGEDKIY

-437 IDMGSGDDI
+437 IDMGSGDDVFI
-446 FMKDHSINSDGDLV
+446 KDHSITSDGNLA
-460 VTSLKNTTIDMG
+460 VTSLKDTTLDMG
-472 DGNDDTIIAGVNFS
+472 DGNDAAIIAGADFS

-506 ADSKITDA
+506 NDSKITDA

-523 NMDIGNNRILDTNIE
+523 DMEVGNNRILDTNIE
-538 GGAGNDTIK
+538 GGSGNDIIK
-547 VSDNI
+547 VSGNI
-552 EMHNVNVLGGEGDDT
+552 EMHNVNVLGGDGDDT
-567 ISFTTYGSAVLGGN
+567 ISFTTYGSAILGGN

-589 NTLVVGNKATLMDNT
+589 DTLVVGNKATLMDNT
-604 NTYKNFEKVDVS
+604 NTYKNFERVDVS

-627 NKSQLADLVDRFTNN
+627 NKTQLADLVDRFTNN

-653 DEGGFYHSNMYFHSE
+653 DEGGFYHGNMYFHSE

>member
-1 MVEVKLPVQESQV
+1 MAEVKLPVQEPQV

-21 KITPKEAMPADNVPV
+21 KIAPKEAMPAENAPV
-36 DVNKS
+36 DLNKS
-41 VEEKPAE
+41 VEEKPA
-48 QNVEEP
+48 EP
-54 KEDNATISSLPKEI
+54 KEDNATISSLQKE
-68 LDGKDISELEETAA
+68 LLEGKDISELEETAA
-82 GGLAGGGNASGDG
+82 GGPAAGGSSGDG

-100 ASFVEGGHES
+100 ANFVEGGHES

-132 SVGGAAGEASNDS
+132 SVGGAASEASNDF

-157 PTLPATPVVPSTPAT
+157 PTLPVTPVVPSTPAT
-172 PVVNPAA
+172 PVVTPSN

-184 VVTPV
+184 
-189 GVAPVETTPVQP
+189 APVETTPV
-201 TPVETTPAEP
+201 T
-211 TPVQPTPAAPSA
+211 PTPAASA
-223 PTPAS
+223 TPTPAS
-228 SYITISNAINND
+228 SYITISNAIDND
-240 GEIMEGDA
+240 GEFTEGNT

-257 HTTNAPAGSHTTNLK
+257 HITNAPAGSHTTNLK
-272 VDLGG
+272 IDLGG
-277 AATKGSDYEQP
+277 QATKGSDYEQP
-288 EYSLDGGNTWRTIDS
+288 EYSLDGGNTWRAIDP

-317 SVRVKVIDDN
+317 SVRVKVVDDN
-327 ARVGS
+327 GKLGS
-332 MLDHPENGM
+332 RLDHPENGM

-360 AYINSNIKE
+360 ADINPNIKD
-369 FGRYGETLSIKITS
+369 FGRYGETLSIKITP
-383 DNGLIESNETAFKVI
+383 DNGLVESNETTAKII
-398 DNDDYVKFVGDVNGN
+398 DNDDYVKFLGDVNGN
-413 GKTLDTDSGEDKIY
+413 GQELYTANGEDKIY
-427 AKDGAIDNIK
+427 AKDGAVDNIK
-437 IDMGSGDDI
+437 IDMGSGDDV
-446 FMKDHSINSDGDLV
+446 FMKDHSITSDGNLA
-460 VTSLKNTTIDMG
+460 VTSLKDTTIDMG
-472 DGNDDTIIAGVNFS
+472 DGNDAAIIAGADFS

-491 ESKIDLGSGDDMLIF
+491 ESKVDLGSGDDMLIF
-506 ADSKITDA
+506 NDSKITDA

-523 NMDIGNNRILDTNIE
+523 DMEIGNNRILDTNIE

-547 VSDNI
+547 VSGNI

-567 ISFTTYGSAVLGGN
+567 ISFTTYGSAALGGN

-589 NTLVVGNKATLMDNT
+589 DTLVVGNKATLMDNT
-604 NTYKNFEKVDVS
+604 NTYKNFERVDVS

-627 NKSQLADLVDRFTNN
+627 NKTQLADLVDRFTNN

-653 DEGGFYHSNMYFHSE
+653 DEGGFYHGNMYFHSE